1 MNKLPEKLTLL
12 RKYNQFSQTDVAQTL
27 NVPVTE
33 YMNWENGNCICRIDQ
48 LKILAEMFGVSVD
61 ALVDNSKTIVIPEE
75 ELMKSA
81 QIPSFSSAASEKTQ
95 QMTTL
100 AEAGTIQM
108 DTVKEEATQETKI
121 ISQQPLSSITE
132 KQPQEEETVEEEE
145 QEERP
150 VSHRKAEPT
159 ENGGKKKKNTL
170 IILGV
175 VAVLIVAIAGA
186 LLLLG
191 GSHSVALSKENRLAA
206 GDTWTMYVEQ
216 SGKINVRGELEGA
229 SSFTEGVQ
237 VSGYGSHAAALTST
251 GKVVDNM
258 YSSEVSSWK
267 KVDYI
272 AAGNNH
278 VVAVT
283 DEGNVLCAGS
293 EAACKVES
301 WTNIEK
307 VYAGN
312 EVTVGITNDGQ
323 VKVAGNGDALSSLS
337 SINDLALG
345 DSFAAWVKSDGTVS
359 VSMLSSGTVVDT
371 SSWVDVRNTAVGSDF
386 VLGLTSDGSILCE
399 SSDEEFKTQV
409 TGWKNIRYIAAG
421 NGTAVAIDRSGNM
434 YGAGDNS
441 YNQYVNQNQ
450 STGDENKEEE
460 QLEAP
465 KNITITE
472 STANVVIKWDTVEN
486 ADSYVVSISNIG
498 ELPESK
504 NNQTSLSAS
513 SFTDGETYSIT
524 ITAKPKS
531 SSKTK
536 ESSTT
541 MTYTYEAKKVQ
552 LTTPS
557 GITASTDAKGWTIQ
571 WGAVDHADYYEISLD
586 GSQPQRAN
594 TNSYV
599 YDSSQIISVGNHTIT
614 IKAFSVNSTYTE
626 SEEGSGVVQY
636 EPQLKTIPVMYI
648 QGESTYVD
656 SGNPTVDVYVGMD
669 YTYQDLD
676 SMAGGFATA
685 AKRTLKDP
693 TGTVHIY
700 DSTTS
705 IQIYLNEDAETVEQE
720 S

>member
-12 RKYNQFSQTDVAQTL
+12 RKYNQFSQTDVAGKL

-48 LKILAEMFGVSVD
+48 LKILAEMFGVSID
-61 ALVDNSKTIVIPEE
+61 ALLDNNKTIVIPEE

-81 QIPSFSSAASEKTQ
+81 QIPSFSSNASEKTQ
-95 QMTTL
+95 QMSTL

-108 DTVKEEATQETKI
+108 NTVADAAQETKVI
-121 ISQQPLSSITE
+121 TQQPLSSVAQAEPQE
-132 KQPQEEETVEEEE
+132 KTVDPEEEEVQEEE
-145 QEERP
+145 P
-150 VSHRKAEPT
+150 VSHRKAT
-159 ENGGKKKKNTL
+159 VRTDGGKKKNTL

-175 VAVLIVAIAGA
+175 IA
-186 LLLLG
+186 LLIIAAAAFLLLMG
-191 GSHSVALSKENRLAA
+191 GFHSVALSKENRLAA

-216 SGKINVRGELEGA
+216 NGKITVRGELEGA
-229 SSFTEGVQ
+229 SSFSEGVQ
-237 VSGYGSHAAALTST
+237 VSGYGSHAAALSDK
-251 GKVVDNM
+251 GKVTDNRF
-258 YSSEVSSWK
+258 SSEVSSWN

-272 AAGNNH
+272 AAGKNH
-278 VVAVT
+278 IVAVT
-283 DEGNVLCAGS
+283 DEGKVLCAGS
-293 EAACKVES
+293 EEACQVDS
-301 WTNIEK
+301 WNNIEK

-312 EVTVGITNDGQ
+312 ETTVGITNDGQ
-323 VKVAGNGDALSSLS
+323 IKVAGNGEFLSSVTGIS
-337 SINDLALG
+337 DISMSDNLA
-345 DSFAAWVKSDGTVS
+345 AYVRSDGTVA
-359 VSMLSSGTVVDT
+359 VSMLGSGNVLDT
-371 SSWVDVRNTAVGSDF
+371 SSWVDVRNTAVGSDY
-386 VLGLTSDGSILCE
+386 VIGLTTDGSILCE
-399 SSDEEFKTQV
+399 SADEEFKAEV
-409 TGWKNIRYIAAG
+409 TGWKNIRYLAASDR
-421 NGTAVAIDRSGNM
+421 TAVAIDRSGNM
-434 YGAGDNS
+434 HGAGDNS
-441 YNQYVNQNQ
+441 CNQYENQNKKD
-450 STGDENKEEE
+450 DENQEDE

-465 KNITITE
+465 KNITVTE

-486 ADSYVVSISNIG
+486 ADSYVVSISDIG
-498 ELPESK
+498 ELPETK
-504 NNQTSLSAS
+504 NNQASLSAS

-531 SSKTK
+531 SSKAK

-541 MTYTYEAKKVQ
+541 MEYTYAAKKVQ
-552 LTTPS
+552 LTTPT

-594 TNSYV
+594 TNSYI
-599 YDSSQIISVGNHTIT
+599 YDTSQIISVGNHTIT

-676 SMAGGFATA
+676 SMAGGFAA
-685 AKRTLKDP
+685 ASQRTLQDP

-700 DSTTS
+700 DTTTS
-705 IQIYLNEDAETVEQE
+705 IQIYLNEQE

>member
-12 RKYNQFSQTDVAQTL
+12 RKYNQFSQTDVAGKL

-48 LKILAEMFGVSVD
+48 LKILAEMFGVSID
-61 ALVDNSKTIVIPEE
+61 ALLDNNKTIVIPEE

-81 QIPSFSSAASEKTQ
+81 QIPSFSSNASEKTQ
-95 QMTTL
+95 QMSTL

-108 DTVKEEATQETKI
+108 NTVADAAQETKVI
-121 ISQQPLSSITE
+121 TQQPLSSVAQAEPQE
-132 KQPQEEETVEEEE
+132 KTVDPEEEEVQEEE
-145 QEERP
+145 P
-150 VSHRKAEPT
+150 VSHRKAT
-159 ENGGKKKKNTL
+159 VRTDGGKKKNTL

-175 VAVLIVAIAGA
+175 IA
-186 LLLLG
+186 LLIIAAAAFLLLMG
-191 GSHSVALSKENRLAA
+191 GFHSVALSKENRLAA

-216 SGKINVRGELEGA
+216 NGKITVRGELEGA
-229 SSFTEGVQ
+229 SSFSEGVQ
-237 VSGYGSHAAALTST
+237 VSGYGSHAAALSDK
-251 GKVVDNM
+251 GKVTDNRF
-258 YSSEVSSWK
+258 SSEVSSWN

-272 AAGNNH
+272 AAGKNH
-278 VVAVT
+278 IVAVT
-283 DEGNVLCAGS
+283 DEGKVLCAGS
-293 EAACKVES
+293 EEACQVSS
-301 WTNIEK
+301 WNNIEK

-312 EVTVGITNDGQ
+312 ETTVGITNDGQ
-323 VKVAGNGDALSSLS
+323 IKVAGNGEFLSSVTGIS
-337 SINDLALG
+337 DISMSDNLA
-345 DSFAAWVKSDGTVS
+345 AYVRSDGTVA
-359 VSMLSSGTVVDT
+359 VSMLGSGNVLDT
-371 SSWVDVRNTAVGSDF
+371 SSWVDVRNTAVGSDY
-386 VLGLTSDGSILCE
+386 VIGLTTDGSILCE
-399 SSDEEFKTQV
+399 SADEEFKAEV
-409 TGWKNIRYIAAG
+409 TGWKNIRYLAASDR
-421 NGTAVAIDRSGNM
+421 TAVAIDRSGNM
-434 YGAGDNS
+434 HGAGDNS
-441 YNQYVNQNQ
+441 CNQYENQNKKD
-450 STGDENKEEE
+450 DENQEDE

-465 KNITITE
+465 KNITVTE

-486 ADSYVVSISNIG
+486 ADSYVVSISDIG
-498 ELPESK
+498 ELPETK
-504 NNQTSLSAS
+504 NNQASLSAS

-524 ITAKPKS
+524 IKAKPKS
-531 SSKTK
+531 SSKAK

-541 MTYTYEAKKVQ
+541 MEYTYAAKKVQ
-552 LTTPS
+552 LTTPT

-594 TNSYV
+594 TNSYI
-599 YDSSQIISVGNHTIT
+599 YDTSQIISVGNHTIT

-676 SMAGGFATA
+676 SMAGGFAA
-685 AKRTLKDP
+685 ASQRTLQDP

-700 DSTTS
+700 DTTTS
-705 IQIYLNEDAETVEQE
+705 IQIYLNEQE

>member
-12 RKYNQFSQTDVAQTL
+12 RKYNQFSQTDVAGKL

-48 LKILAEMFGVSVD
+48 LKILAEMFGVSID
-61 ALVDNSKTIVIPEE
+61 ALLDNNKTIVIPEE

-81 QIPSFSSAASEKTQ
+81 QIPSFSSNASEKTQ
-95 QMTTL
+95 QMSTL

-108 DTVKEEATQETKI
+108 NTVADAAQETKVI
-121 ISQQPLSSITE
+121 TQQPLSSVAQAEPQE
-132 KQPQEEETVEEEE
+132 KTVDPEEEEVQEEE
-145 QEERP
+145 P
-150 VSHRKAEPT
+150 VSHRKAT
-159 ENGGKKKKNTL
+159 VRTDGGKKKNTL

-175 VAVLIVAIAGA
+175 IA
-186 LLLLG
+186 LLIIAAAAFLLLMG
-191 GSHSVALSKENRLAA
+191 GFHSVALSKENRLAA

-216 SGKINVRGELEGA
+216 NGKITVRGELEGA
-229 SSFTEGVQ
+229 SSFSEGVQ
-237 VSGYGSHAAALTST
+237 VSGYGSHAAALSDK
-251 GKVVDNM
+251 GKVTDNRF
-258 YSSEVSSWK
+258 SSEVSSWN

-272 AAGNNH
+272 AAGKNH
-278 VVAVT
+278 IVAVT
-283 DEGNVLCAGS
+283 DEGKVLCAGS
-293 EAACKVES
+293 EEACQVSS
-301 WTNIEK
+301 WNNIEK

-312 EVTVGITNDGQ
+312 ETTVGITNDGQ
-323 VKVAGNGDALSSLS
+323 IKVAGNGEFLSSVTGIS
-337 SINDLALG
+337 DISMSDNLA
-345 DSFAAWVKSDGTVS
+345 AYVRSDGTVA
-359 VSMLSSGTVVDT
+359 VSMLGSGNVLDT
-371 SSWVDVRNTAVGSDF
+371 SSWVDVRNTAVGSDY
-386 VLGLTSDGSILCE
+386 VIGLTTDGSILCE
-399 SSDEEFKTQV
+399 SADEEFKAEV
-409 TGWKNIRYIAAG
+409 TGWKNIRYLAASDR
-421 NGTAVAIDRSGNM
+421 TAVAIDRSGNM
-434 YGAGDNS
+434 HGAGDNS
-441 YNQYVNQNQ
+441 CNQYENQNKKD
-450 STGDENKEEE
+450 DENQEDE

-465 KNITITE
+465 KNITVTE

-486 ADSYVVSISNIG
+486 ADSYVVSISDIG
-498 ELPESK
+498 ELPETK
-504 NNQTSLSAS
+504 NNQASLSAS

-531 SSKTK
+531 SSKAK

-541 MTYTYEAKKVQ
+541 MEYTYAAKKVQ
-552 LTTPS
+552 LTTPT

-594 TNSYV
+594 TNSYI
-599 YDSSQIISVGNHTIT
+599 YDTSQIISVGNHTIT

-676 SMAGGFATA
+676 SMAGGFAA
-685 AKRTLKDP
+685 ASQRTLQDP

-700 DSTTS
+700 DTTTS
-705 IQIYLNEDAETVEQE
+705 IQIYLNEQE

>member
-12 RKYNQFSQTDVAQTL
+12 RKYNQFSQTDVAGKL

-48 LKILAEMFGVSVD
+48 LKILAEMFGVSID
-61 ALVDNSKTIVIPEE
+61 ALLDNNKTIVIPEE

-81 QIPSFSSAASEKTQ
+81 QIPSFSSNASEKTQ
-95 QMTTL
+95 QMSTL

-108 DTVKEEATQETKI
+108 NTVADAAQETKVI
-121 ISQQPLSSITE
+121 TQQPLSSVAQAEPQE
-132 KQPQEEETVEEEE
+132 KTVDPEEEEVQEEE
-145 QEERP
+145 P
-150 VSHRKAEPT
+150 VSHRKST
-159 ENGGKKKKNTL
+159 VRTDGGKKKNTL

-175 VAVLIVAIAGA
+175 IA
-186 LLLLG
+186 LLIIAAAAFLLLMG
-191 GSHSVALSKENRLAA
+191 GFHSVALSKENRLAA

-216 SGKINVRGELEGA
+216 NGKITVRGELEGA
-229 SSFTEGVQ
+229 SSFSEGVQ
-237 VSGYGSHAAALTST
+237 VSGYGSHAAALSDK
-251 GKVVDNM
+251 GKVTDNRF
-258 YSSEVSSWK
+258 SSEVSSWN

-272 AAGNNH
+272 AAGKNH
-278 VVAVT
+278 IVAVT
-283 DEGNVLCAGS
+283 DEGKVLCAGS
-293 EAACKVES
+293 EEACQVSS
-301 WTNIEK
+301 WNNIEK

-312 EVTVGITNDGQ
+312 ETTVGITNDGQ
-323 VKVAGNGDALSSLS
+323 IKVAGNGEFLSSVTGIS
-337 SINDLALG
+337 DISMSDNLA
-345 DSFAAWVKSDGTVS
+345 AYVRSDGTVA
-359 VSMLSSGTVVDT
+359 VSMLGSGNVLDT
-371 SSWVDVRNTAVGSDF
+371 SSWVDVRNTAVGSDY
-386 VLGLTSDGSILCE
+386 VIGLTTDGSILCE
-399 SSDEEFKTQV
+399 SADEEFKAEV
-409 TGWKNIRYIAAG
+409 TGWKNIRYLAASDR
-421 NGTAVAIDRSGNM
+421 TAVAIDRSGNM
-434 YGAGDNS
+434 HGAGDNS
-441 YNQYVNQNQ
+441 CNQYENQNKKD
-450 STGDENKEEE
+450 DENQEDE

-465 KNITITE
+465 KNITVTE

-486 ADSYVVSISNIG
+486 ADSYVVSISDIG
-498 ELPESK
+498 ELPETK
-504 NNQTSLSAS
+504 NNQASLSAS

-524 ITAKPKS
+524 IIAKPKS
-531 SSKTK
+531 SSKAK

-541 MTYTYEAKKVQ
+541 MEYTYAAKKVQ
-552 LTTPS
+552 LTTPT

-594 TNSYV
+594 TNSYI
-599 YDSSQIISVGNHTIT
+599 YDTSQIISVGNHTIT

-676 SMAGGFATA
+676 SMAGGFAA
-685 AKRTLKDP
+685 ASQRTLQDP

-700 DSTTS
+700 DTTTS
-705 IQIYLNEDAETVEQE
+705 IQIYLNEQE

>member
-12 RKYNQFSQTDVAQTL
+12 RKYNQFSQTDVAGKL

-48 LKILAEMFGVSVD
+48 LKILAEMFGVSID
-61 ALVDNSKTIVIPEE
+61 ALLDNNKTIVIPEE

-81 QIPSFSSAASEKTQ
+81 QIPSFSSNASEKTQ
-95 QMTTL
+95 QMSTL

-108 DTVKEEATQETKI
+108 NTVADAAQETKVI
-121 ISQQPLSSITE
+121 TQQPLSSVAQAEPQE
-132 KQPQEEETVEEEE
+132 KTVDPEEEEVQEEE
-145 QEERP
+145 P
-150 VSHRKAEPT
+150 VSHRKST
-159 ENGGKKKKNTL
+159 VRTDGGKKKNTL

-175 VAVLIVAIAGA
+175 IALLIIVAAA
-186 LLLLG
+186 FLLLMG
-191 GSHSVALSKENRLAA
+191 GFHSVALSKENRLAA

-216 SGKINVRGELEGA
+216 NGKITVRGELEGA
-229 SSFTEGVQ
+229 SSFSEGVQ
-237 VSGYGSHAAALTST
+237 VSGYGSHAAALSDK
-251 GKVVDNM
+251 GKVTDNRF
-258 YSSEVSSWK
+258 SSEVSSWN

-272 AAGNNH
+272 AAGKNH
-278 VVAVT
+278 IVAVT
-283 DEGNVLCAGS
+283 DEGKVLCAGS
-293 EAACKVES
+293 EEACQVSS
-301 WTNIEK
+301 WNNIEK

-312 EVTVGITNDGQ
+312 ETTVGITNDGQ
-323 VKVAGNGDALSSLS
+323 IKVAGNGEFLSSVTGIS
-337 SINDLALG
+337 DISMSDNLA
-345 DSFAAWVKSDGTVS
+345 AYVRSDGTVA
-359 VSMLSSGTVVDT
+359 VSMLGSGNVLDT
-371 SSWVDVRNTAVGSDF
+371 SSWVDVRNTAVGSDY
-386 VLGLTSDGSILCE
+386 VIGLTTDGSILCE
-399 SSDEEFKTQV
+399 SADEEFKAEV
-409 TGWKNIRYIAAG
+409 TGWKNIRYLAASDR
-421 NGTAVAIDRSGNM
+421 TAVAIDRSGNM
-434 YGAGDNS
+434 HGAGDNS
-441 YNQYVNQNQ
+441 CNQYENQNKKD
-450 STGDENKEEE
+450 DENQEDE

-465 KNITITE
+465 KNITVTE

-486 ADSYVVSISNIG
+486 ADSYVVSISDIG
-498 ELPESK
+498 ELPETK
-504 NNQTSLSAS
+504 NNQASLSAS

-531 SSKTK
+531 SSKAK

-541 MTYTYEAKKVQ
+541 MEYTYAAKKVQ
-552 LTTPS
+552 LTTPT

-594 TNSYV
+594 TNSYI
-599 YDSSQIISVGNHTIT
+599 YDTSQIISVGNHTIT

-676 SMAGGFATA
+676 SMAGGFAA
-685 AKRTLKDP
+685 ASQRTLQDP

-700 DSTTS
+700 DTTTS
-705 IQIYLNEDAETVEQE
+705 IQIYLNEQE

>member
-12 RKYNQFSQTDVAQTL
+12 RKYNQFSQTDVAGKL

-48 LKILAEMFGVSVD
+48 LKILAEMFGVSID
-61 ALVDNSKTIVIPEE
+61 ALLDNNKTIVIPEE

-81 QIPSFSSAASEKTQ
+81 QIPSFSSNASEKTQ
-95 QMTTL
+95 QMSTL

-108 DTVKEEATQETKI
+108 NTVADAAQETKVI
-121 ISQQPLSSITE
+121 TQQPLSSVAQAEPQE
-132 KQPQEEETVEEEE
+132 KTVDPEEEEVQEEE
-145 QEERP
+145 P
-150 VSHRKAEPT
+150 VSHRKAT
-159 ENGGKKKKNTL
+159 VRTDGGKKKNTL

-175 VAVLIVAIAGA
+175 IA
-186 LLLLG
+186 LLIIAAAAFLLLMG
-191 GSHSVALSKENRLAA
+191 GFHSVALSKENRLAA

-216 SGKINVRGELEGA
+216 NGKITVRGELEGA
-229 SSFTEGVQ
+229 SSFSEGVQ
-237 VSGYGSHAAALTST
+237 VSGYGSHAAALSDK
-251 GKVVDNM
+251 GKVTDNRF
-258 YSSEVSSWK
+258 SSEVSSWN

-272 AAGNNH
+272 AAGKNH
-278 VVAVT
+278 IVAVT
-283 DEGNVLCAGS
+283 DEGKVLCSGS
-293 EAACKVES
+293 EEACQVGS
-301 WTNIEK
+301 WNNIEK

-312 EVTVGITNDGQ
+312 ETTVGITNDGQ
-323 VKVAGNGDALSSLS
+323 IKVAGNGEFLSSVTGIS
-337 SINDLALG
+337 DISMSDNLA
-345 DSFAAWVKSDGTVS
+345 AYVRSDGTVA
-359 VSMLSSGTVVDT
+359 VSMLGSGNVLDT
-371 SSWVDVRNTAVGSDF
+371 SSWVDVRNTAVGSDY
-386 VLGLTSDGSILCE
+386 VIGLTTDGSILCE
-399 SSDEEFKTQV
+399 SADEEFKAEV
-409 TGWKNIRYIAAG
+409 TGWKNIRYLAASDR
-421 NGTAVAIDRSGNM
+421 TAVAIDRSGNM
-434 YGAGDNS
+434 HGAGDNS
-441 YNQYVNQNQ
+441 CNQYENQNKKD
-450 STGDENKEEE
+450 DENQEDE

-465 KNITITE
+465 KNITVTE

-486 ADSYVVSISNIG
+486 ADSYVVSISDIG
-498 ELPESK
+498 ELPETK
-504 NNQTSLSAS
+504 NNQASLSAS

-531 SSKTK
+531 SSKAK

-541 MTYTYEAKKVQ
+541 MEYTYAAKKVQ
-552 LTTPS
+552 LTTPT

-594 TNSYV
+594 TNSYI
-599 YDSSQIISVGNHTIT
+599 YDTSQIISVGNHTIT

-676 SMAGGFATA
+676 SMAGGFAA
-685 AKRTLKDP
+685 ASQRTLQDP

-700 DSTTS
+700 DTTTS
-705 IQIYLNEDAETVEQE
+705 IQIYLNEQE

>member
-12 RKYNQFSQTDVAQTL
+12 RKYNQFSQTDVAGKL

-48 LKILAEMFGVSVD
+48 LKILAEMFGVSID
-61 ALVDNSKTIVIPEE
+61 ALLDNNKTIVIPEE

-81 QIPSFSSAASEKTQ
+81 QIPSFSSNASEKTQ
-95 QMTTL
+95 QMSTL

-108 DTVKEEATQETKI
+108 NTVADAAQETKVI
-121 ISQQPLSSITE
+121 TQQPLSSVAQAEPQE
-132 KQPQEEETVEEEE
+132 KTVDPEEEEVQEEE
-145 QEERP
+145 P
-150 VSHRKAEPT
+150 VSHRKST
-159 ENGGKKKKNTL
+159 VRTDGGKKKNTL

-175 VAVLIVAIAGA
+175 IA
-186 LLLLG
+186 LLIIAAAAFLLLMG
-191 GSHSVALSKENRLAA
+191 GFHSVALSKENRLAA

-216 SGKINVRGELEGA
+216 NGKITVRGELEGA
-229 SSFTEGVQ
+229 SSFSEGVQ
-237 VSGYGSHAAALTST
+237 VSGYGSHAAALSDK
-251 GKVVDNM
+251 GKVTDNRF
-258 YSSEVSSWK
+258 SSEVSSWN

-272 AAGNNH
+272 AAGKNH
-278 VVAVT
+278 IVAVT
-283 DEGNVLCAGS
+283 DEGKVLCAGS
-293 EAACKVES
+293 EEACQVGS
-301 WTNIEK
+301 WNNIEK

-312 EVTVGITNDGQ
+312 ETTVGITNDGQ
-323 VKVAGNGDALSSLS
+323 IKVAGNGEFLSSVTGIS
-337 SINDLALG
+337 DISMSDNLA
-345 DSFAAWVKSDGTVS
+345 AYVRSDGTVA
-359 VSMLSSGTVVDT
+359 VSMLGSVNVLDT
-371 SSWVDVRNTAVGSDF
+371 SSWVDVRNTAVGSDY
-386 VLGLTSDGSILCE
+386 VIGLTTDGSILCE
-399 SSDEEFKTQV
+399 SADEEFKAEV
-409 TGWKNIRYIAAG
+409 TGWKNIRYLAASDR
-421 NGTAVAIDRSGNM
+421 TAVAIDRSGNM
-434 YGAGDNS
+434 HGAGDNS
-441 YNQYVNQNQ
+441 CNQYENQNKKD
-450 STGDENKEEE
+450 DENQEDE

-465 KNITITE
+465 KNITVTE

-486 ADSYVVSISNIG
+486 ADSYVVSISDIG
-498 ELPESK
+498 ELPETK
-504 NNQTSLSAS
+504 NNQASLSAS

-531 SSKTK
+531 SSKAK

-541 MTYTYEAKKVQ
+541 MEYTYAAKKVQ
-552 LTTPS
+552 LTTPT

-594 TNSYV
+594 TNSYI
-599 YDSSQIISVGNHTIT
+599 YDTSQIISVGNHTIT

-676 SMAGGFATA
+676 SMAGGFAA
-685 AKRTLKDP
+685 ASQRTLQDP

-700 DSTTS
+700 DTTTS
-705 IQIYLNEDAETVEQE
+705 IQIYLNEQE

>member
-12 RKYNQFSQTDVAQTL
+12 RKYNQFSQTDVAGKL

-48 LKILAEMFGVSVD
+48 LKILAEMFGVSID
-61 ALVDNSKTIVIPEE
+61 ALLDNNKTIVIPEE

-81 QIPSFSSAASEKTQ
+81 QIPSFSSNASEKTQ
-95 QMTTL
+95 QMSTL

-108 DTVKEEATQETKI
+108 NTVADAAQETKVI
-121 ISQQPLSSITE
+121 TQQPLSSVAQAEPQE
-132 KQPQEEETVEEEE
+132 KTVDPEEEEVQEEE
-145 QEERP
+145 P
-150 VSHRKAEPT
+150 VSHRKAT
-159 ENGGKKKKNTL
+159 VRTDRGKKKNTL

-175 VAVLIVAIAGA
+175 IA
-186 LLLLG
+186 LLIIAAAAFLLLMG
-191 GSHSVALSKENRLAA
+191 GFHSVALSKENRLAA

-216 SGKINVRGELEGA
+216 NGKITVRGELEGA
-229 SSFTEGVQ
+229 SSFSEGVQ
-237 VSGYGSHAAALTST
+237 VSGYGSHAAALSDK
-251 GKVVDNM
+251 GKVTDNRF
-258 YSSEVSSWK
+258 SSEVSSWN

-272 AAGNNH
+272 AAGKNH
-278 VVAVT
+278 IVAVT
-283 DEGNVLCAGS
+283 DEGKVLCAGS
-293 EAACKVES
+293 EEACQVGS
-301 WTNIEK
+301 WNNIEK

-312 EVTVGITNDGQ
+312 ETTVGITNDGQ
-323 VKVAGNGDALSSLS
+323 IKVAGNGEFLSSVTGIS
-337 SINDLALG
+337 DISMSDNLA
-345 DSFAAWVKSDGTVS
+345 AYVRSDGTVA
-359 VSMLSSGTVVDT
+359 VSMLGSGNVLDT
-371 SSWVDVRNTAVGSDF
+371 SSWVDVRNTAVGSDY
-386 VLGLTSDGSILCE
+386 VIGLTTDGSILCE
-399 SSDEEFKTQV
+399 SADEEFKAKV
-409 TGWKNIRYIAAG
+409 TGWKNIRYLAASDR
-421 NGTAVAIDRSGNM
+421 TAVAIDRSGNM
-434 YGAGDNS
+434 HGAGDNS
-441 YNQYVNQNQ
+441 CNQYENQNKKD
-450 STGDENKEEE
+450 DENQEDE

-465 KNITITE
+465 KNITVTE

-486 ADSYVVSISNIG
+486 ADSYVVSISDIG
-498 ELPESK
+498 ELPETK
-504 NNQTSLSAS
+504 NNQASLSAS

-531 SSKTK
+531 SSKAK

-541 MTYTYEAKKVQ
+541 MEYTYAAKKVQ
-552 LTTPS
+552 LTTPT

-594 TNSYV
+594 TNSYI
-599 YDSSQIISVGNHTIT
+599 YDTSQIISVGNHTIT

-676 SMAGGFATA
+676 SMAGGFAA
-685 AKRTLKDP
+685 ASQRTLQDP

-700 DSTTS
+700 DTTTS
-705 IQIYLNEDAETVEQE
+705 IQIYLNEQE

>member
-12 RKYNQFSQTDVAQTL
+12 RKYNQFSQTDVAGKL

-48 LKILAEMFGVSVD
+48 LKILAEMFGVSID
-61 ALVDNSKTIVIPEE
+61 ALLDNNKTIVIPEE

-81 QIPSFSSAASEKTQ
+81 QIPSFSSNASEKTQ
-95 QMTTL
+95 QMSTL

-108 DTVKEEATQETKI
+108 NTVADAAQETKVI
-121 ISQQPLSSITE
+121 TQQPLSSVAQAEPQE
-132 KQPQEEETVEEEE
+132 KTVDPEEEEVQEEE
-145 QEERP
+145 P
-150 VSHRKAEPT
+150 VSHRKAT
-159 ENGGKKKKNTL
+159 VRTDGGKKKNTL

-175 VAVLIVAIAGA
+175 IA
-186 LLLLG
+186 LLIIAAAAFLLLMG
-191 GSHSVALSKENRLAA
+191 GFHSVALSKENRLAA

-216 SGKINVRGELEGA
+216 NGKITVRGELEGA
-229 SSFTEGVQ
+229 SSFSEGVQ
-237 VSGYGSHAAALTST
+237 VSGYGSHAAALSDK
-251 GKVVDNM
+251 GKVTDNRF
-258 YSSEVSSWK
+258 SSEVSSWN

-272 AAGNNH
+272 AAGKNH
-278 VVAVT
+278 IVAVT
-283 DEGNVLCAGS
+283 DEGKVLCAGS
-293 EAACKVES
+293 EEACQVGS
-301 WTNIEK
+301 WNNIEK

-312 EVTVGITNDGQ
+312 ETTVGITNDGQ
-323 VKVAGNGDALSSLS
+323 IKVAGNGEFLSSVTGIS
-337 SINDLALG
+337 DISMSDNLA
-345 DSFAAWVKSDGTVS
+345 AYVRSDGTVA
-359 VSMLSSGTVVDT
+359 VSMLGSGNVLDT
-371 SSWVDVRNTAVGSDF
+371 SSWVDVRNTAVGSDY
-386 VLGLTSDGSILCE
+386 VIGLTTDGSILCE
-399 SSDEEFKTQV
+399 SADEEFKAEV
-409 TGWKNIRYIAAG
+409 TGWKNIRYLAASDR
-421 NGTAVAIDRSGNM
+421 TAVAIDRSGNM
-434 YGAGDNS
+434 HGAGDNS
-441 YNQYVNQNQ
+441 CNQYENQNKKD
-450 STGDENKEEE
+450 DENQEDE

-465 KNITITE
+465 KNITVTE

-486 ADSYVVSISNIG
+486 ADSYVVSISDIG
-498 ELPESK
+498 ELPETK
-504 NNQTSLSAS
+504 NNQASLSAS

-524 ITAKPKS
+524 IKAKPKS
-531 SSKTK
+531 SSKAK

-541 MTYTYEAKKVQ
+541 MEYTYAAKKVQ
-552 LTTPS
+552 LTTPT

-594 TNSYV
+594 TNSYI
-599 YDSSQIISVGNHTIT
+599 YDTSQIISVGNHTIT

-676 SMAGGFATA
+676 SMAGGFAA
-685 AKRTLKDP
+685 ASQRTLQDP

-700 DSTTS
+700 DTTTS
-705 IQIYLNEDAETVEQE
+705 IQIYLNEQE

>member
-12 RKYNQFSQTDVAQTL
+12 RKYNQFSQTDVAGKL

-48 LKILAEMFGVSVD
+48 LKILAEMFGVSID
-61 ALVDNSKTIVIPEE
+61 ALLDNNKTIVIPEE

-81 QIPSFSSAASEKTQ
+81 QIPSFSSNASEKTQ
-95 QMTTL
+95 QMSTL

-108 DTVKEEATQETKI
+108 NTVADAAQETKVI
-121 ISQQPLSSITE
+121 TQQPLSSVAQAEPQE
-132 KQPQEEETVEEEE
+132 KTVDPEEEEVQEEE
-145 QEERP
+145 P
-150 VSHRKAEPT
+150 VSHRKST
-159 ENGGKKKKNTL
+159 VRTDGGKKKNTL

-175 VAVLIVAIAGA
+175 IA
-186 LLLLG
+186 LLIIAAAAFLLLMG
-191 GSHSVALSKENRLAA
+191 GFHSVALSKENRLAA

-216 SGKINVRGELEGA
+216 NGKITVRGELEGA
-229 SSFTEGVQ
+229 SSFSEGVQ
-237 VSGYGSHAAALTST
+237 VSGYGSHAAALSDK
-251 GKVVDNM
+251 GKVTDNRF
-258 YSSEVSSWK
+258 SSEVSSWN

-272 AAGNNH
+272 AAGKNH
-278 VVAVT
+278 IVAVT
-283 DEGNVLCAGS
+283 DEGKVLCAGS
-293 EAACKVES
+293 EEACQVSS
-301 WTNIEK
+301 WNNIEK

-312 EVTVGITNDGQ
+312 ETTVGITNDGQ
-323 VKVAGNGDALSSLS
+323 IKVAGNGEFLSSVTGIS
-337 SINDLALG
+337 DISMSDNLA
-345 DSFAAWVKSDGTVS
+345 AYVRSDGTVA
-359 VSMLSSGTVVDT
+359 VSMLGSGNVLDT
-371 SSWVDVRNTAVGSDF
+371 SSWVDVRNTAVGSDY
-386 VLGLTSDGSILCE
+386 VIGLTTDGSILCE
-399 SSDEEFKTQV
+399 SADEEFKAEV
-409 TGWKNIRYIAAG
+409 TSWKNIRYLAASDR
-421 NGTAVAIDRSGNM
+421 TAVAIDRSGNM
-434 YGAGDNS
+434 HGAGDNS
-441 YNQYVNQNQ
+441 CNQYENQNKKD
-450 STGDENKEEE
+450 DENQEDE

-465 KNITITE
+465 KNITVTE

-486 ADSYVVSISNIG
+486 ADSYVVSISDIG
-498 ELPESK
+498 ELPETK
-504 NNQTSLSAS
+504 NNQASLSAS

-531 SSKTK
+531 SSKAK

-541 MTYTYEAKKVQ
+541 MEYTYAAKKVQ
-552 LTTPS
+552 LTTPT

-594 TNSYV
+594 TNSYI
-599 YDSSQIISVGNHTIT
+599 YDTSQIISVGNHTIT

-676 SMAGGFATA
+676 SMAGGFAA
-685 AKRTLKDP
+685 ASQRTLQDP

-700 DSTTS
+700 DTTTS
-705 IQIYLNEDAETVEQE
+705 IQIYLNEQE

>member
-12 RKYNQFSQTDVAQTL
+12 RKYNQFSQTDVAGKL

-48 LKILAEMFGVSVD
+48 LKILAEMFGVSID
-61 ALVDNSKTIVIPEE
+61 ALLDNNKTIVIPEE

-81 QIPSFSSAASEKTQ
+81 QIPSFSSNASEKTQ
-95 QMTTL
+95 QMSTL

-108 DTVKEEATQETKI
+108 NTVADAAQETKVI
-121 ISQQPLSSITE
+121 TQQPLSSVAQAEPQE
-132 KQPQEEETVEEEE
+132 KTVDPEEEEVQEEE
-145 QEERP
+145 P
-150 VSHRKAEPT
+150 VSHRKST
-159 ENGGKKKKNTL
+159 VRTDGGKKKNTL

-175 VAVLIVAIAGA
+175 IA
-186 LLLLG
+186 LLIIAAAAFLLLMG
-191 GSHSVALSKENRLAA
+191 GFHSVALSKENRLAA

-216 SGKINVRGELEGA
+216 NGKITVRGELEGA
-229 SSFTEGVQ
+229 SSFSEGVQ
-237 VSGYGSHAAALTST
+237 VSGYGSHAAALSDK
-251 GKVVDNM
+251 GKVTDNRF
-258 YSSEVSSWK
+258 SSEVSSWN

-272 AAGNNH
+272 AAGKNH
-278 VVAVT
+278 IVAVT
-283 DEGNVLCAGS
+283 DEGKVLCAGS
-293 EAACKVES
+293 EEACQVGP
-301 WTNIEK
+301 WNNIEK

-312 EVTVGITNDGQ
+312 ETTVGITNDGQ
-323 VKVAGNGDALSSLS
+323 IKVAGNGEFLSSVTGIS
-337 SINDLALG
+337 DISMSDNLA
-345 DSFAAWVKSDGTVS
+345 AYVRSDGTVA
-359 VSMLSSGTVVDT
+359 VSMLGSGNVLDT
-371 SSWVDVRNTAVGSDF
+371 SSWVDVRNTAVGSDY
-386 VLGLTSDGSILCE
+386 VIGLTTDGSILCE
-399 SSDEEFKTQV
+399 SADEEFKAEV
-409 TGWKNIRYIAAG
+409 TGWKNIRYLAASDR
-421 NGTAVAIDRSGNM
+421 TAVAIDRSGNM
-434 YGAGDNS
+434 HGAGDNS
-441 YNQYVNQNQ
+441 CNQYENQNKKD
-450 STGDENKEEE
+450 DENQEDE

-465 KNITITE
+465 KNITVTE

-486 ADSYVVSISNIG
+486 ADSYVVSISDIG
-498 ELPESK
+498 ELPETK
-504 NNQTSLSAS
+504 NNQASLSAS

-531 SSKTK
+531 SSKAK

-541 MTYTYEAKKVQ
+541 MEYTYAAKKVQ
-552 LTTPS
+552 LTTPT

-594 TNSYV
+594 TNSYI
-599 YDSSQIISVGNHTIT
+599 YDTSQIISVGNHTIT

-676 SMAGGFATA
+676 SMAGGFAA
-685 AKRTLKDP
+685 ASQRTLQDP

-700 DSTTS
+700 DTTTS
-705 IQIYLNEDAETVEQE
+705 IQIYLNEQE

>member
-12 RKYNQFSQTDVAQTL
+12 RKYNQFSQTDVAGKL

-33 YMNWENGNCICRIDQ
+33 YMNWENVNCICRIDQ
-48 LKILAEMFGVSVD
+48 LKILAEMFGVSID
-61 ALVDNSKTIVIPEE
+61 ALLDNNKTIVIPEE

-81 QIPSFSSAASEKTQ
+81 QIPSFSSNASEKTQ
-95 QMTTL
+95 QMSTL

-108 DTVKEEATQETKI
+108 NTVADAAQETKVI
-121 ISQQPLSSITE
+121 TQQPLSSVAQAEPQE
-132 KQPQEEETVEEEE
+132 KTVDPEEEEVQEEE
-145 QEERP
+145 P
-150 VSHRKAEPT
+150 VSHRKST
-159 ENGGKKKKNTL
+159 VRTDGGKKKNTL

-175 VAVLIVAIAGA
+175 IA
-186 LLLLG
+186 LLIIAAAAFLLLMG
-191 GSHSVALSKENRLAA
+191 GFHSVALSKENRLAA

-216 SGKINVRGELEGA
+216 NGKITVRGELEGA
-229 SSFTEGVQ
+229 SSFSEGVQ
-237 VSGYGSHAAALTST
+237 VSGYGSHAAALSDK
-251 GKVVDNM
+251 GKVTDNRF
-258 YSSEVSSWK
+258 SSEVSSWN

-272 AAGNNH
+272 AAGKNH
-278 VVAVT
+278 IVAVT
-283 DEGNVLCAGS
+283 DEGKVLCAGS
-293 EAACKVES
+293 EEACQVSS
-301 WTNIEK
+301 WNNIEK

-312 EVTVGITNDGQ
+312 ETTVGITNDGQ
-323 VKVAGNGDALSSLS
+323 IKVAGNGEFLSSVTGIS
-337 SINDLALG
+337 DISMSDNLA
-345 DSFAAWVKSDGTVS
+345 AYVRSDGTVA
-359 VSMLSSGTVVDT
+359 VSMLGSGNVLDT
-371 SSWVDVRNTAVGSDF
+371 SSWVDVRNTAVGSDY
-386 VLGLTSDGSILCE
+386 VIGLTTDGSILCE
-399 SSDEEFKTQV
+399 SADEEFKAEV
-409 TGWKNIRYIAAG
+409 TGWKNIRYLAASDR
-421 NGTAVAIDRSGNM
+421 TAVAIDRSGNM
-434 YGAGDNS
+434 HGAGDNS
-441 YNQYVNQNQ
+441 CNQYENQNKKD
-450 STGDENKEEE
+450 DENQEDE

-465 KNITITE
+465 KNITVTE

-486 ADSYVVSISNIG
+486 ADSYVVSISDIG
-498 ELPESK
+498 ELPETK
-504 NNQTSLSAS
+504 NNQASLSAS

-531 SSKTK
+531 SSKAK

-541 MTYTYEAKKVQ
+541 MEYTYAAKKVQ
-552 LTTPS
+552 LTTPT

-594 TNSYV
+594 TNSYI
-599 YDSSQIISVGNHTIT
+599 YDTSQIISVGNHTIT

-676 SMAGGFATA
+676 SMAGGFAA
-685 AKRTLKDP
+685 ASQRTLQDP

-700 DSTTS
+700 DTTTS
-705 IQIYLNEDAETVEQE
+705 IQIYLNEQE

>member
-27 NVPVTE
+27 HVPVTE

-48 LKILAEMFGVSVD
+48 LKILAEMFGVSID
-61 ALVDNSKTIVIPEE
+61 ALLDNNKTIVIPEE

-81 QIPSFSSAASEKTQ
+81 QIPSFSSNASEKTQ
-95 QMTTL
+95 QMSTL

-108 DTVKEEATQETKI
+108 NTVADAAQETKVI
-121 ISQQPLSSITE
+121 TQQPLSSVAQAEPQE
-132 KQPQEEETVEEEE
+132 KTVDPEEEEVQEEE
-145 QEERP
+145 P
-150 VSHRKAEPT
+150 VSHRKST
-159 ENGGKKKKNTL
+159 VRTDGGKKKNTL

-175 VAVLIVAIAGA
+175 IA
-186 LLLLG
+186 LLIIAAAAFLLLMG
-191 GSHSVALSKENRLAA
+191 GFHSVALSKENRLAA

-216 SGKINVRGELEGA
+216 NGKITVRGELEGA
-229 SSFTEGVQ
+229 SSFSEGVQ
-237 VSGYGSHAAALTST
+237 VSGYGSHAAALSDK
-251 GKVVDNM
+251 GKVTDNRF
-258 YSSEVSSWK
+258 SSEVSSWN

-272 AAGNNH
+272 AAGKNH
-278 VVAVT
+278 IVAVT
-283 DEGNVLCAGS
+283 DEGKVLCAGS
-293 EAACKVES
+293 EEACQVSS
-301 WTNIEK
+301 WNNIEK

-312 EVTVGITNDGQ
+312 ETTVGITNDGQ
-323 VKVAGNGDALSSLS
+323 IKVAGNGEFLSSVTGIS
-337 SINDLALG
+337 DISMSDNLA
-345 DSFAAWVKSDGTVS
+345 AYVRSDGTVA
-359 VSMLSSGTVVDT
+359 VSMLGSGNVLDT
-371 SSWVDVRNTAVGSDF
+371 SSWVDVRNTAVGSDY
-386 VLGLTSDGSILCE
+386 VIGLTTDGSILCE
-399 SSDEEFKTQV
+399 SADEEFKAEV
-409 TGWKNIRYIAAG
+409 TGWKNIRYLAASDR
-421 NGTAVAIDRSGNM
+421 TAVAIDRSGNM
-434 YGAGDNS
+434 HGAGDNS
-441 YNQYVNQNQ
+441 CNQYENQNKKD
-450 STGDENKEEE
+450 DENQEDE

-465 KNITITE
+465 KNITVTE

-486 ADSYVVSISNIG
+486 ADSYVVSISDIG
-498 ELPESK
+498 ELPETK
-504 NNQTSLSAS
+504 NNQASLSAS

-531 SSKTK
+531 SSKAK

-541 MTYTYEAKKVQ
+541 MEYTYAAKKVQ
-552 LTTPS
+552 LTTPT

-594 TNSYV
+594 TNSYI
-599 YDSSQIISVGNHTIT
+599 YDTSQIISVGNHTIT

-676 SMAGGFATA
+676 SMAGGFAA
-685 AKRTLKDP
+685 ASQRTLQDP

-700 DSTTS
+700 DTTTS
-705 IQIYLNEDAETVEQE
+705 IQIYLNEQE

>member
-12 RKYNQFSQTDVAQTL
+12 RKYNQFSQTDVAGKL

-48 LKILAEMFGVSVD
+48 LKILADMFGVSID
-61 ALVDNSKTIVIPEE
+61 ALLDNNKTIVIPEE

-81 QIPSFSSAASEKTQ
+81 QIPSFSSNASEKTQ
-95 QMTTL
+95 QMSTL

-108 DTVKEEATQETKI
+108 NTVADAAQETKVI
-121 ISQQPLSSITE
+121 TQQPLSSVAQAEPQE
-132 KQPQEEETVEEEE
+132 KTVDPEEEEVQEEE
-145 QEERP
+145 P
-150 VSHRKAEPT
+150 VSHRKST
-159 ENGGKKKKNTL
+159 VRTDGGKKKNTL

-175 VAVLIVAIAGA
+175 IA
-186 LLLLG
+186 LLIIAAAAFLLLMG
-191 GSHSVALSKENRLAA
+191 GFHSVALSKENRLAA

-216 SGKINVRGELEGA
+216 NGKITVRGELEGA
-229 SSFTEGVQ
+229 SSFSEGVQ
-237 VSGYGSHAAALTST
+237 VSGYGSHAAALSDK
-251 GKVVDNM
+251 GKVTDNRF
-258 YSSEVSSWK
+258 SSEVSSWN

-272 AAGNNH
+272 AAGKNH
-278 VVAVT
+278 IVAVT
-283 DEGNVLCAGS
+283 DEGKVLCAGS
-293 EAACKVES
+293 EEACQVSS
-301 WTNIEK
+301 WNNIEK

-312 EVTVGITNDGQ
+312 ETTVGITNDGQ
-323 VKVAGNGDALSSLS
+323 IKVAGNGEFLSSVTGIS
-337 SINDLALG
+337 DISMSDNLA
-345 DSFAAWVKSDGTVS
+345 AYVRSDGTVA
-359 VSMLSSGTVVDT
+359 VSMLGSGNVLDT
-371 SSWVDVRNTAVGSDF
+371 SSWVDVRNTAVGSDY
-386 VLGLTSDGSILCE
+386 VIGLTTDGSILCE
-399 SSDEEFKTQV
+399 SADEEFKAEV
-409 TGWKNIRYIAAG
+409 TGWKNIRYLAASDR
-421 NGTAVAIDRSGNM
+421 TAVAIDRSGNM
-434 YGAGDNS
+434 HGAGDNS
-441 YNQYVNQNQ
+441 CNQYENQNKKD
-450 STGDENKEEE
+450 DENQEDE

-465 KNITITE
+465 KNITVTE

-486 ADSYVVSISNIG
+486 ADSYVVSISDIG
-498 ELPESK
+498 ELPETK
-504 NNQTSLSAS
+504 NNQASLSAS

-531 SSKTK
+531 SSKAK

-541 MTYTYEAKKVQ
+541 MEYTYAAKKVQ
-552 LTTPS
+552 LTTPT

-594 TNSYV
+594 TNSYI
-599 YDSSQIISVGNHTIT
+599 YDTSQIISVGNHTIT

-676 SMAGGFATA
+676 SMAGGFAA
-685 AKRTLKDP
+685 ASQRTLQDP

-700 DSTTS
+700 DTTTS
-705 IQIYLNEDAETVEQE
+705 IQIYLNEQE

>member
-12 RKYNQFSQTDVAQTL
+12 RKYNQFSQTDVAGKL

-48 LKILAEMFGVSVD
+48 LKILAEMFGVSID
-61 ALVDNSKTIVIPEE
+61 ALLDNNKTIVIPEE

-81 QIPSFSSAASEKTQ
+81 QIPSFSSNASEKTQ
-95 QMTTL
+95 QMSTL

-108 DTVKEEATQETKI
+108 NTVADAAQETKVI
-121 ISQQPLSSITE
+121 TQQPLSSVAQAEPQE
-132 KQPQEEETVEEEE
+132 KTVDPEEEEVQEEE
-145 QEERP
+145 P
-150 VSHRKAEPT
+150 VSHRKT
-159 ENGGKKKKNTL
+159 TVRTDGGKKKNTL

-175 VAVLIVAIAGA
+175 IA
-186 LLLLG
+186 LLIIAAAAFLLLMG
-191 GSHSVALSKENRLAA
+191 GFHSVALSKENRLAA

-216 SGKINVRGELEGA
+216 NGKITVRGELEGA
-229 SSFTEGVQ
+229 SSFSEGVQ
-237 VSGYGSHAAALTST
+237 VSGYGSHAAALSDK
-251 GKVVDNM
+251 GKVTDNRF
-258 YSSEVSSWK
+258 SSEVSSWN

-272 AAGNNH
+272 AAGKNH
-278 VVAVT
+278 IVAVT
-283 DEGNVLCAGS
+283 DEGKVLCAGS
-293 EAACKVES
+293 EEACQVGS
-301 WTNIEK
+301 WNNIEK

-312 EVTVGITNDGQ
+312 ETTVGITNDGQ
-323 VKVAGNGDALSSLS
+323 IKVAGNGEFLSSVTGIS
-337 SINDLALG
+337 DISMSDNLA
-345 DSFAAWVKSDGTVS
+345 AYVRSDGTVA
-359 VSMLSSGTVVDT
+359 VSMLGSGNVLDT
-371 SSWVDVRNTAVGSDF
+371 SSWVDVRNTAVGSDY
-386 VLGLTSDGSILCE
+386 VIGLTTDGSILCE
-399 SSDEEFKTQV
+399 SADEEFKAEV
-409 TGWKNIRYIAAG
+409 TGWKNIRYLAASDR
-421 NGTAVAIDRSGNM
+421 TAVAIDRSGNM
-434 YGAGDNS
+434 HGAGDNS
-441 YNQYVNQNQ
+441 CNQYENQNKKD
-450 STGDENKEEE
+450 DENQEDE

-465 KNITITE
+465 KNITVTE

-486 ADSYVVSISNIG
+486 ADSYVVSISDIG
-498 ELPESK
+498 ELPETK
-504 NNQTSLSAS
+504 NNQASLSAS

-531 SSKTK
+531 SSKAK

-541 MTYTYEAKKVQ
+541 MEYTYAAKKVQ
-552 LTTPS
+552 LTTPT

-594 TNSYV
+594 TNSYI
-599 YDSSQIISVGNHTIT
+599 YDTSQIISVGNHTIT

-676 SMAGGFATA
+676 SMAGGFAA
-685 AKRTLKDP
+685 ASQRTLQDP

-700 DSTTS
+700 DTTTS
-705 IQIYLNEDAETVEQE
+705 IQIYLNEQE

>member
-12 RKYNQFSQTDVAQTL
+12 RKYNQFSQTDVAGKL

-48 LKILAEMFGVSVD
+48 LKILAEMFGVSID
-61 ALVDNSKTIVIPEE
+61 ALLDNNKTIVIPEE
-75 ELMKSA
+75 KLMKSA
-81 QIPSFSSAASEKTQ
+81 QIPSFSSNASEKTQ
-95 QMTTL
+95 QMSTL

-108 DTVKEEATQETKI
+108 NTVADAAQETKVI
-121 ISQQPLSSITE
+121 TQQPLSSVAQAEPQE
-132 KQPQEEETVEEEE
+132 KTMDPEEEEVQEEE
-145 QEERP
+145 P
-150 VSHRKAEPT
+150 VSHRKST
-159 ENGGKKKKNTL
+159 VRTDGGKKKNTL

-175 VAVLIVAIAGA
+175 IA
-186 LLLLG
+186 LLIIAAAAFLLLMG
-191 GSHSVALSKENRLAA
+191 GFHSVALSKENRLAA

-216 SGKINVRGELEGA
+216 NGKITVRGELEGA
-229 SSFTEGVQ
+229 SSFSEGVQ
-237 VSGYGSHAAALTST
+237 VSGYGSHAAALSDK
-251 GKVVDNM
+251 GKVTDNRF
-258 YSSEVSSWK
+258 SSEVSSWN

-272 AAGNNH
+272 AAGKNH
-278 VVAVT
+278 IVAVT
-283 DEGNVLCAGS
+283 DEGKVLCTGS
-293 EAACKVES
+293 EEACQVGS
-301 WTNIEK
+301 WNNIEK

-312 EVTVGITNDGQ
+312 ETTVGITNDGQ
-323 VKVAGNGDALSSLS
+323 IKVAGNGEFLSSVTGIS
-337 SINDLALG
+337 DISMSDNLA
-345 DSFAAWVKSDGTVS
+345 AYVRSDGTVA
-359 VSMLSSGTVVDT
+359 VSMLGSGNVLDT
-371 SSWVDVRNTAVGSDF
+371 SSWVDVRNTAVGSDY
-386 VLGLTSDGSILCE
+386 VIGLTTDGSILCE
-399 SSDEEFKTQV
+399 SADEEFKAEV
-409 TGWKNIRYIAAG
+409 TGWKNIRYLAASDR
-421 NGTAVAIDRSGNM
+421 TAVAIDRSGNM
-434 YGAGDNS
+434 HGAGDNS
-441 YNQYVNQNQ
+441 CNQYENQNKKD
-450 STGDENKEEE
+450 DENQEDE

-486 ADSYVVSISNIG
+486 ADSYVVSISDIG
-498 ELPESK
+498 ELPETK
-504 NNQTSLSAS
+504 NNQASLSAS

-531 SSKTK
+531 SSKAK

-541 MTYTYEAKKVQ
+541 MEYTYAAKKVQ
-552 LTTPS
+552 LTTPT

-594 TNSYV
+594 TNSYI
-599 YDSSQIISVGNHTIT
+599 YDTSQIISVGNHTIT

-676 SMAGGFATA
+676 SMAGGFAA
-685 AKRTLKDP
+685 ASQRTLQDP

-700 DSTTS
+700 DTTTS
-705 IQIYLNEDAETVEQE
+705 IQIYLNEQE

>member
-12 RKYNQFSQTDVAQTL
+12 RKYNQFSQTDVAGTL
-27 NVPVTE
+27 DVPVTE

-48 LKILAEMFGVSVD
+48 LKILAEMFGVSID
-61 ALVDNSKTIVIPEE
+61 ALLDNNKTIVIPEE

-81 QIPSFSSAASEKTQ
+81 QIPSFSSNASEKTQ
-95 QMTTL
+95 QMSTL

-108 DTVKEEATQETKI
+108 NTVADAAQETKVI
-121 ISQQPLSSITE
+121 TQQPLSSVAQAEPQE
-132 KQPQEEETVEEEE
+132 KTVDPEEEEVQEEE
-145 QEERP
+145 P
-150 VSHRKAEPT
+150 VSHRKAT
-159 ENGGKKKKNTL
+159 VRTDRGKKKNTL

-175 VAVLIVAIAGA
+175 IA
-186 LLLLG
+186 LLIIAAAAFLLLMG
-191 GSHSVALSKENRLAA
+191 GFHSVALSKENRLAA

-216 SGKINVRGELEGA
+216 NGKITVRGELEGA
-229 SSFTEGVQ
+229 SSFSEGVQ
-237 VSGYGSHAAALTST
+237 VSGYGSHAAALSDK
-251 GKVVDNM
+251 GKVTDNRF
-258 YSSEVSSWK
+258 SSEVSSWN

-272 AAGNNH
+272 AAGKNH
-278 VVAVT
+278 IVAVT
-283 DEGNVLCAGS
+283 DEGKVLCAGS
-293 EAACKVES
+293 EEACQVGS
-301 WTNIEK
+301 WNNIEK

-312 EVTVGITNDGQ
+312 ETTVGITNDGQ
-323 VKVAGNGDALSSLS
+323 IKVAGNGEFLSSVTGIS
-337 SINDLALG
+337 DISMSDNLA
-345 DSFAAWVKSDGTVS
+345 AYVRSDGTVA
-359 VSMLSSGTVVDT
+359 VSMLGSGNVLDT
-371 SSWVDVRNTAVGSDF
+371 SSWVDVRNTAVGSDY
-386 VLGLTSDGSILCE
+386 VIGLTTDGSILCE
-399 SSDEEFKTQV
+399 SADEEFKAEV
-409 TGWKNIRYIAAG
+409 TGWKNIRYLAASDR
-421 NGTAVAIDRSGNM
+421 TAVAIDRSGNM
-434 YGAGDNS
+434 HGAGDNS
-441 YNQYVNQNQ
+441 CNQYENQNKKD
-450 STGDENKEEE
+450 DENQEDE

-465 KNITITE
+465 KNITVTE

-486 ADSYVVSISNIG
+486 ADSYVVSISDIG
-498 ELPESK
+498 ELPETK
-504 NNQTSLSAS
+504 YNQASLSAS

-531 SSKTK
+531 SSKAK

-541 MTYTYEAKKVQ
+541 MEYTYAAKKVQ
-552 LTTPS
+552 LTTPT

-594 TNSYV
+594 TNSYI
-599 YDSSQIISVGNHTIT
+599 YDTSQIISVGNHTIT

-676 SMAGGFATA
+676 SMAGGFAA
-685 AKRTLKDP
+685 ASQRTLQDP

-700 DSTTS
+700 DTTTS
-705 IQIYLNEDAETVEQE
+705 VQIYLNEQQ

>member
-12 RKYNQFSQTDVAQTL
+12 RKYNQFSQTDVAGKL

-48 LKILAEMFGVSVD
+48 LKILAEMFGVSID
-61 ALVDNSKTIVIPEE
+61 ALLDNNKTIVIPEE

-81 QIPSFSSAASEKTQ
+81 QIPSFSSNASEKTQ
-95 QMTTL
+95 QMSTL

-108 DTVKEEATQETKI
+108 NTVADAAQETKVI
-121 ISQQPLSSITE
+121 TQQPLSSVAQAEPQE
-132 KQPQEEETVEEEE
+132 KTVDPEEEEVQEEE
-145 QEERP
+145 P
-150 VSHRKAEPT
+150 VSHRKST
-159 ENGGKKKKNTL
+159 VRTDGGKKKNTL

-175 VAVLIVAIAGA
+175 IA
-186 LLLLG
+186 LLIIAAAAFLLLMG
-191 GSHSVALSKENRLAA
+191 GFHSVALSKENRLAA

-216 SGKINVRGELEGA
+216 NGKITVRGELEGA
-229 SSFTEGVQ
+229 SSFSEGVQ
-237 VSGYGSHAAALTST
+237 VSGYGSHAAALSDK
-251 GKVVDNM
+251 GKVTDNRF
-258 YSSEVSSWK
+258 SSEVSSWN

-272 AAGNNH
+272 AAGKNH
-278 VVAVT
+278 IVAVT
-283 DEGNVLCAGS
+283 DEGKVLCAGS
-293 EAACKVES
+293 EEACQVSS
-301 WTNIEK
+301 WNNIEK

-312 EVTVGITNDGQ
+312 ETTVGITNDGQ
-323 VKVAGNGDALSSLS
+323 IKVAGNGEFLSSVTGIS
-337 SINDLALG
+337 DISMSDNLA
-345 DSFAAWVKSDGTVS
+345 AYVRSDGTVA
-359 VSMLSSGTVVDT
+359 VSMLGSGNVLDT
-371 SSWVDVRNTAVGSDF
+371 SSWVDVRNTAVGSDY
-386 VLGLTSDGSILCE
+386 VIGLTTDGSILCE
-399 SSDEEFKTQV
+399 SADEEFKAEV
-409 TGWKNIRYIAAG
+409 TGWKNIRYLAASDR
-421 NGTAVAIDRSGNM
+421 TAVAIDRSGNM
-434 YGAGDNS
+434 HGAGDNS
-441 YNQYVNQNQ
+441 CNQYENQNKKD
-450 STGDENKEEE
+450 DENQEDE

-465 KNITITE
+465 KNITVTE

-486 ADSYVVSISNIG
+486 ADSYVVSISDIG
-498 ELPESK
+498 ELPETK
-504 NNQTSLSAS
+504 NNQASLSAS

-531 SSKTK
+531 SSKAK

-541 MTYTYEAKKVQ
+541 MEYTYAAKKVQ
-552 LTTPS
+552 LTTPT

-594 TNSYV
+594 TNSYI
-599 YDSSQIISVGNHTIT
+599 YDTSQIISVGNHTIT

-656 SGNPTVDVYVGMD
+656 SGNTTVDVYVGMD

-676 SMAGGFATA
+676 SMAGGFAA
-685 AKRTLKDP
+685 ASQRTLQDP

-700 DSTTS
+700 DTTTS
-705 IQIYLNEDAETVEQE
+705 IQIYLNEQE

>member
-12 RKYNQFSQTDVAQTL
+12 RKYNQFSQTDVAGKL

-48 LKILAEMFGVSVD
+48 LKILAEMFGVSID
-61 ALVDNSKTIVIPEE
+61 ALLDNNKTIVIPEE

-81 QIPSFSSAASEKTQ
+81 QIPSFSSNASEKTQ
-95 QMTTL
+95 QMSTL

-108 DTVKEEATQETKI
+108 NTVADAAQETKVI
-121 ISQQPLSSITE
+121 TQQPLSSVAQAEPQE
-132 KQPQEEETVEEEE
+132 KTVDPEEEEVQEEE
-145 QEERP
+145 P
-150 VSHRKAEPT
+150 VSHRKST
-159 ENGGKKKKNTL
+159 VRTDGGKKKNTL

-175 VAVLIVAIAGA
+175 IA
-186 LLLLG
+186 LLIIAAAAFLLLMG
-191 GSHSVALSKENRLAA
+191 GFHSVALSKENRLAA
-206 GDTWTMYVEQ
+206 GDAWTMYVEQ
-216 SGKINVRGELEGA
+216 NGKITVRGELEGA
-229 SSFTEGVQ
+229 SSFSEGVQ
-237 VSGYGSHAAALTST
+237 VSGYGSHAAALSDK
-251 GKVVDNM
+251 GKVTDNRF
-258 YSSEVSSWK
+258 SSEVSSWN

-272 AAGNNH
+272 AAGKNH
-278 VVAVT
+278 IVAVT
-283 DEGNVLCAGS
+283 DEGKVLCAGS
-293 EAACKVES
+293 EEACQVGS
-301 WTNIEK
+301 WNNIEK

-312 EVTVGITNDGQ
+312 ETTVGITNDGQ
-323 VKVAGNGDALSSLS
+323 IKVAGNGEFLSSVTGIS
-337 SINDLALG
+337 DISMSDNLA
-345 DSFAAWVKSDGTVS
+345 AYVRSDGTVA
-359 VSMLSSGTVVDT
+359 VSMLGSGNVLDT
-371 SSWVDVRNTAVGSDF
+371 SSWVDVRNTAVGSDY
-386 VLGLTSDGSILCE
+386 VIGLTTDGSILCE
-399 SSDEEFKTQV
+399 SADEEFKAEV
-409 TGWKNIRYIAAG
+409 TGWKNIRYLAASDR
-421 NGTAVAIDRSGNM
+421 TAVAIDRSGNM
-434 YGAGDNS
+434 HGAGDNS
-441 YNQYVNQNQ
+441 CNQYENQNKKD
-450 STGDENKEEE
+450 DENQEDE

-465 KNITITE
+465 KNITVTE

-486 ADSYVVSISNIG
+486 ADSYVVSISDIG
-498 ELPESK
+498 ELPETK
-504 NNQTSLSAS
+504 NNQASLSAS

-531 SSKTK
+531 SSKAK

-541 MTYTYEAKKVQ
+541 MEYTYAAKKVQ
-552 LTTPS
+552 LTTPT

-594 TNSYV
+594 TNSYI
-599 YDSSQIISVGNHTIT
+599 YDTSQIISVGNHTIT

-676 SMAGGFATA
+676 SMAGGFAA
-685 AKRTLKDP
+685 ASQRTLQDP

-700 DSTTS
+700 DTTTS
-705 IQIYLNEDAETVEQE
+705 IQIYLNEQE

>member
-12 RKYNQFSQTDVAQTL
+12 RKYNQFSQTDVAGKL

-48 LKILAEMFGVSVD
+48 LKILAEMFGVSID
-61 ALVDNSKTIVIPEE
+61 ALLDNNKTIVIPEE

-81 QIPSFSSAASEKTQ
+81 QIPSFSSNASEKTQ
-95 QMTTL
+95 QMSTL

-108 DTVKEEATQETKI
+108 NTVADAAQETKVI
-121 ISQQPLSSITE
+121 TQQPLSSVAQAEPQE
-132 KQPQEEETVEEEE
+132 KTVDPEEEEVQEEE
-145 QEERP
+145 P
-150 VSHRKAEPT
+150 VSHRKAT
-159 ENGGKKKKNTL
+159 VRTDRGKKKNTL

-175 VAVLIVAIAGA
+175 IA
-186 LLLLG
+186 LLIIAAAAFLLLMG
-191 GSHSVALSKENRLAA
+191 GFHSVALSKENRLAA

-216 SGKINVRGELEGA
+216 NGKITVRGELEGA
-229 SSFTEGVQ
+229 SSFSEGVQ
-237 VSGYGSHAAALTST
+237 VSGYGSHAAALSDK
-251 GKVVDNM
+251 GKVTDNRF
-258 YSSEVSSWK
+258 SSEVSSWN

-272 AAGNNH
+272 AAGKNH
-278 VVAVT
+278 IVAVT
-283 DEGNVLCAGS
+283 DEGKVLCAGS
-293 EAACKVES
+293 EEACQVGS
-301 WTNIEK
+301 WNNIEK

-312 EVTVGITNDGQ
+312 ETTVGITNDGQ
-323 VKVAGNGDALSSLS
+323 IKVAGNGEFLSSVTGIS
-337 SINDLALG
+337 DISMSDNLA
-345 DSFAAWVKSDGTVS
+345 AYVRSDGTVA
-359 VSMLSSGTVVDT
+359 VSMLGSGNVLDT
-371 SSWVDVRNTAVGSDF
+371 SSWVDVRNTAVGSDY
-386 VLGLTSDGSILCE
+386 VIGLTTDGSILCE
-399 SSDEEFKTQV
+399 SADEEFKAEV
-409 TGWKNIRYIAAG
+409 TGWKNIRYLAASDR
-421 NGTAVAIDRSGNM
+421 TAVAIDRSGNM
-434 YGAGDNS
+434 HGAGDNS
-441 YNQYVNQNQ
+441 CNQYENQNKKD
-450 STGDENKEEE
+450 DENQEDE

-465 KNITITE
+465 KNITVTE

-486 ADSYVVSISNIG
+486 ADSYVVSISDIG
-498 ELPESK
+498 ELPETK
-504 NNQTSLSAS
+504 NNQASLSAS

-531 SSKTK
+531 SSKAK

-541 MTYTYEAKKVQ
+541 MEYTYAAKKVQ
-552 LTTPS
+552 LTTPT
-557 GITASTDAKGWTIQ
+557 GITASTDVKGWTIQ

-594 TNSYV
+594 TNSYI
-599 YDSSQIISVGNHTIT
+599 YDTSQIISVGNHTIT

-676 SMAGGFATA
+676 SMAGGFAA
-685 AKRTLKDP
+685 ASQRTLQDP

-700 DSTTS
+700 DTTTS
-705 IQIYLNEDAETVEQE
+705 IQIYLNEQE

>member
-12 RKYNQFSQTDVAQTL
+12 RKYNQFSQTDVAGKL

-48 LKILAEMFGVSVD
+48 LKILAEMFGVSID
-61 ALVDNSKTIVIPEE
+61 ALLDNNKTIVIPEE

-81 QIPSFSSAASEKTQ
+81 QIPSFSSNASEKTQ
-95 QMTTL
+95 QMSTL

-108 DTVKEEATQETKI
+108 NTVADAAQETKVI
-121 ISQQPLSSITE
+121 TQQPLSSVAQAEPQE
-132 KQPQEEETVEEEE
+132 KTVDPEEEEVQEEE
-145 QEERP
+145 P
-150 VSHRKAEPT
+150 VSHRKST
-159 ENGGKKKKNTL
+159 VRTDGGKKKNTL

-175 VAVLIVAIAGA
+175 IA
-186 LLLLG
+186 LLIIAAEAFLLLMG
-191 GSHSVALSKENRLAA
+191 GFHSVALSKENRLAA

-216 SGKINVRGELEGA
+216 NGKITVRGELEGA
-229 SSFTEGVQ
+229 SSFSEGVQ
-237 VSGYGSHAAALTST
+237 VSGYGSHAAALSDK
-251 GKVVDNM
+251 GKVTDNRF
-258 YSSEVSSWK
+258 SSEVSSWN

-272 AAGNNH
+272 AAGKNH
-278 VVAVT
+278 IVAVT
-283 DEGNVLCAGS
+283 DEGKVLCAGS
-293 EAACKVES
+293 EEACQVGS
-301 WTNIEK
+301 WNNIEK

-312 EVTVGITNDGQ
+312 ETTVGITNDGQ
-323 VKVAGNGDALSSLS
+323 IKVAGNGEFLSSVTGIS
-337 SINDLALG
+337 DISMSDNLA
-345 DSFAAWVKSDGTVS
+345 AYVRSDGTVA
-359 VSMLSSGTVVDT
+359 VSMLGSGNVLDT
-371 SSWVDVRNTAVGSDF
+371 SSWVDVRNTAVGSDY
-386 VLGLTSDGSILCE
+386 VIGLTTDGSILCE
-399 SSDEEFKTQV
+399 SADEEFKAEV
-409 TGWKNIRYIAAG
+409 TGWKNIRYLAASDR
-421 NGTAVAIDRSGNM
+421 TAVAIDRSGNM
-434 YGAGDNS
+434 HGAGDNS
-441 YNQYVNQNQ
+441 CNQYENQNKKD
-450 STGDENKEEE
+450 DENQEDE

-465 KNITITE
+465 KNITVTE

-486 ADSYVVSISNIG
+486 ADSYVVSISDIG
-498 ELPESK
+498 ELPETK
-504 NNQTSLSAS
+504 NNQASLSAS

-531 SSKTK
+531 SSKAK

-541 MTYTYEAKKVQ
+541 MEYTYAAKKVQ
-552 LTTPS
+552 LTTPT

-594 TNSYV
+594 TNSYI
-599 YDSSQIISVGNHTIT
+599 YDTSQIISVGNHTIT

-676 SMAGGFATA
+676 SMAGGFAA
-685 AKRTLKDP
+685 ASQRTLQDP

-700 DSTTS
+700 DTTTS
-705 IQIYLNEDAETVEQE
+705 IQIYLNEQE

>member
-12 RKYNQFSQTDVAQTL
+12 RKYNQFSQTDVAGKL

-48 LKILAEMFGVSVD
+48 LKILAEMFGVSID
-61 ALVDNSKTIVIPEE
+61 ALLDNNKTIVIPEE

-81 QIPSFSSAASEKTQ
+81 QIPSFSSNASEKTQ
-95 QMTTL
+95 QMSTL

-108 DTVKEEATQETKI
+108 NTVADAAQETKVI
-121 ISQQPLSSITE
+121 TQQPLSSVAQAEPQE
-132 KQPQEEETVEEEE
+132 KTVDPEEEEVQEEE
-145 QEERP
+145 P
-150 VSHRKAEPT
+150 VFHRKAT
-159 ENGGKKKKNTL
+159 VRTDGGKKKNTL

-175 VAVLIVAIAGA
+175 IA
-186 LLLLG
+186 LLIIAAAAFLLLMG
-191 GSHSVALSKENRLAA
+191 GFHSVALSKENRLAA

-216 SGKINVRGELEGA
+216 NGKITVRGELEGA
-229 SSFTEGVQ
+229 SSFSEGVQ
-237 VSGYGSHAAALTST
+237 VSGYGSHAAALSDK
-251 GKVVDNM
+251 GKVTDNRF
-258 YSSEVSSWK
+258 SSEVSSWN

-272 AAGNNH
+272 AAGKNH
-278 VVAVT
+278 IVAVT
-283 DEGNVLCAGS
+283 DEGKVLCAGS
-293 EAACKVES
+293 EEACQVSS
-301 WTNIEK
+301 WNNIEK

-312 EVTVGITNDGQ
+312 ETTVGITNDGQ
-323 VKVAGNGDALSSLS
+323 IKVAGNGEFLSSVTGIS
-337 SINDLALG
+337 DISMSDNLA
-345 DSFAAWVKSDGTVS
+345 AYVRSDGTVA
-359 VSMLSSGTVVDT
+359 VSMLGSGNVLDT
-371 SSWVDVRNTAVGSDF
+371 SSWVDVRNTAVGSDY
-386 VLGLTSDGSILCE
+386 VIGLTTDGSILCE
-399 SSDEEFKTQV
+399 SADEEFKAEV
-409 TGWKNIRYIAAG
+409 TGWKNIRYLAASDR
-421 NGTAVAIDRSGNM
+421 TAVAIDRSGNM
-434 YGAGDNS
+434 HGAGDNS
-441 YNQYVNQNQ
+441 CNQYENQNKKD
-450 STGDENKEEE
+450 DENQEDE

-465 KNITITE
+465 KNITVTE

-486 ADSYVVSISNIG
+486 ADSYVVSISDIG
-498 ELPESK
+498 ELPETK
-504 NNQTSLSAS
+504 NNQASLSAS

-531 SSKTK
+531 SSKAK

-541 MTYTYEAKKVQ
+541 MEYTYAAKKVQ
-552 LTTPS
+552 LTTPT

-594 TNSYV
+594 TNSYI
-599 YDSSQIISVGNHTIT
+599 YDTSQIISVGNHTIT

-676 SMAGGFATA
+676 SMAGGFAA
-685 AKRTLKDP
+685 ASQRTLQDP

-700 DSTTS
+700 DTTTS
-705 IQIYLNEDAETVEQE
+705 IQIYLNEQE

>member
-12 RKYNQFSQTDVAQTL
+12 RKYNQFSQTDVAGKL

-48 LKILAEMFGVSVD
+48 LKILAEMFGVSID
-61 ALVDNSKTIVIPEE
+61 ALLDNNKTIVIPEE

-81 QIPSFSSAASEKTQ
+81 QIPSFSSNASEKTQ
-95 QMTTL
+95 QMSTL

-108 DTVKEEATQETKI
+108 NTVADAAQETKVI
-121 ISQQPLSSITE
+121 TQQPLSSVAQAEPQE
-132 KQPQEEETVEEEE
+132 KTVDPEEEEVQEEE
-145 QEERP
+145 P
-150 VSHRKAEPT
+150 VSHRKST
-159 ENGGKKKKNTL
+159 VRTDGGKKKNTL

-175 VAVLIVAIAGA
+175 IA
-186 LLLLG
+186 LLIIAAAAFLLLMG
-191 GSHSVALSKENRLAA
+191 GFHSVALSKENRLAA

-216 SGKINVRGELEGA
+216 NGKITVRGELEGA
-229 SSFTEGVQ
+229 SSFSEGVQ
-237 VSGYGSHAAALTST
+237 VSGYGSHAAALSDK
-251 GKVVDNM
+251 GKVTDNRF
-258 YSSEVSSWK
+258 SSEVSSWN

-272 AAGNNH
+272 AAGKNH
-278 VVAVT
+278 IVAVT
-283 DEGNVLCAGS
+283 DEGKVLCAGS
-293 EAACKVES
+293 EEACQVSS
-301 WTNIEK
+301 WNNIEK

-312 EVTVGITNDGQ
+312 ETTVGITNDGQ
-323 VKVAGNGDALSSLS
+323 IKVAGNGEFLSSVTGIS
-337 SINDLALG
+337 DISMSDNLA
-345 DSFAAWVKSDGTVS
+345 AYVRSDGTVA
-359 VSMLSSGTVVDT
+359 VSMLGSGNVLDT
-371 SSWVDVRNTAVGSDF
+371 SSWVDVRNTAVGSDY
-386 VLGLTSDGSILCE
+386 VIGLTTDGSILCE
-399 SSDEEFKTQV
+399 SADEEFKAEV
-409 TGWKNIRYIAAG
+409 TGWKNIRYLAASDR
-421 NGTAVAIDRSGNM
+421 TAVAIDRSGNM
-434 YGAGDNS
+434 HGAGDNS
-441 YNQYVNQNQ
+441 CNQYENQNKKD
-450 STGDENKEEE
+450 DENQEDE

-465 KNITITE
+465 KNITVTE

-486 ADSYVVSISNIG
+486 ADSYVVSISDIG
-498 ELPESK
+498 ELPETK
-504 NNQTSLSAS
+504 NNQASLSAS

-531 SSKTK
+531 SSKAK

-541 MTYTYEAKKVQ
+541 MEYTYAAKKVQ
-552 LTTPS
+552 LTTPT

-594 TNSYV
+594 TNSYI
-599 YDSSQIISVGNHTIT
+599 YDTSQIISVGNHTIT

-656 SGNPTVDVYVGMD
+656 FGNPTVDVYVGMD

-676 SMAGGFATA
+676 SMAGGFAA
-685 AKRTLKDP
+685 ASQRTLQDP

-700 DSTTS
+700 DTTTS
-705 IQIYLNEDAETVEQE
+705 IQIYLNEQE

>member
-12 RKYNQFSQTDVAQTL
+12 RKYNQFSQTDVAGKL

-48 LKILAEMFGVSVD
+48 LKILAEMFGVSID
-61 ALVDNSKTIVIPEE
+61 ALLDNNKTIVIPEE

-81 QIPSFSSAASEKTQ
+81 QIPSFSSNASEKTQ
-95 QMTTL
+95 QMSTL

-108 DTVKEEATQETKI
+108 NTVADAAQETKVI
-121 ISQQPLSSITE
+121 TQQPLSSVAQAEPQE
-132 KQPQEEETVEEEE
+132 KTVDPEEEEVQEEE
-145 QEERP
+145 P
-150 VSHRKAEPT
+150 VSHRKST
-159 ENGGKKKKNTL
+159 VRTDGGKKKNTL

-175 VAVLIVAIAGA
+175 IA
-186 LLLLG
+186 LLIIAAAAFLLLMG
-191 GSHSVALSKENRLAA
+191 GFHSVALSKENRLAA

-216 SGKINVRGELEGA
+216 NGKITVRGELEGA
-229 SSFTEGVQ
+229 SSFSEGVQ
-237 VSGYGSHAAALTST
+237 VSGYGSHAAALSDK
-251 GKVVDNM
+251 GKVTDNRF
-258 YSSEVSSWK
+258 SSEVSSWN

-272 AAGNNH
+272 AAGKNH
-278 VVAVT
+278 IVAVT
-283 DEGNVLCAGS
+283 DEGKVLCAGS
-293 EAACKVES
+293 EEACQVGS
-301 WTNIEK
+301 WNNIEK

-312 EVTVGITNDGQ
+312 ETTVGITNDGQ
-323 VKVAGNGDALSSLS
+323 IKVAGNGEFLSSVTGIS
-337 SINDLALG
+337 DISMSDNLA
-345 DSFAAWVKSDGTVS
+345 AYVRSDGTVA
-359 VSMLSSGTVVDT
+359 VSMLGSGNVLDT
-371 SSWVDVRNTAVGSDF
+371 SSWVDVRNTAVGSDY
-386 VLGLTSDGSILCE
+386 VIGLTTDGSILCE
-399 SSDEEFKTQV
+399 SADEEFKAEV
-409 TGWKNIRYIAAG
+409 TGWKNIRYLAASDR
-421 NGTAVAIDRSGNM
+421 TAVAIDRSGSM
-434 YGAGDNS
+434 HGAGDNS
-441 YNQYVNQNQ
+441 CNQYENQNKKD
-450 STGDENKEEE
+450 DENQEDE

-465 KNITITE
+465 KNITVTE

-486 ADSYVVSISNIG
+486 ADSYVVSISDIG
-498 ELPESK
+498 ELPETK
-504 NNQTSLSAS
+504 NNQASLSAS

-531 SSKTK
+531 SSKAK

-541 MTYTYEAKKVQ
+541 MEYTYAAKKVQ
-552 LTTPS
+552 LTTPT

-594 TNSYV
+594 TNSYI
-599 YDSSQIISVGNHTIT
+599 YDTSQIISVGNHTIT

-676 SMAGGFATA
+676 SMAGGFAA
-685 AKRTLKDP
+685 ASQRTLQDP

-700 DSTTS
+700 DTTTS
-705 IQIYLNEDAETVEQE
+705 IQIYLNEQE

>member
-12 RKYNQFSQTDVAQTL
+12 RKYNQFSQTDVAGKL

-48 LKILAEMFGVSVD
+48 LKILAEMFGVSID
-61 ALVDNSKTIVIPEE
+61 ALLDNNKAIVIPEE

-81 QIPSFSSAASEKTQ
+81 QIPSFSSNASEKTQ
-95 QMTTL
+95 QMSTL

-108 DTVKEEATQETKI
+108 NTVADAAQETKVI
-121 ISQQPLSSITE
+121 TQQPLSSVAQAEPQE
-132 KQPQEEETVEEEE
+132 KTMDPEEEEVQEEE
-145 QEERP
+145 P
-150 VSHRKAEPT
+150 VSHRKST
-159 ENGGKKKKNTL
+159 VRTDGGKKKNTL

-175 VAVLIVAIAGA
+175 IA
-186 LLLLG
+186 LLIIAAAAFLLLMG
-191 GSHSVALSKENRLAA
+191 GFHSVALSKENRLAA

-216 SGKINVRGELEGA
+216 NGKITVRGELEGA
-229 SSFTEGVQ
+229 SSFSEGVQ
-237 VSGYGSHAAALTST
+237 VSGYGSHAAALSDK
-251 GKVVDNM
+251 GKVTDNRF
-258 YSSEVSSWK
+258 SSEVSSWN

-272 AAGNNH
+272 AAGKNH
-278 VVAVT
+278 IVAVT
-283 DEGNVLCAGS
+283 DEGKVLCAGS
-293 EAACKVES
+293 EEACQVGS
-301 WTNIEK
+301 WNNIEK

-312 EVTVGITNDGQ
+312 ETTVGITNDGQ
-323 VKVAGNGDALSSLS
+323 IKVAGNGEFLSSVTGIS
-337 SINDLALG
+337 DISMSDNLA
-345 DSFAAWVKSDGTVS
+345 AYVRSDGTVA
-359 VSMLSSGTVVDT
+359 VSMLGSGNVLDT
-371 SSWVDVRNTAVGSDF
+371 SSWVDVRNTAVGSDY
-386 VLGLTSDGSILCE
+386 VIGLTTDGSILCE
-399 SSDEEFKTQV
+399 SADEEFKAEV
-409 TGWKNIRYIAAG
+409 TGWKNIRYLAASDR
-421 NGTAVAIDRSGNM
+421 TAVAIDRSGNM
-434 YGAGDNS
+434 HGAGDNS
-441 YNQYVNQNQ
+441 CNQYENQNKKD
-450 STGDENKEEE
+450 DENQEDE

-465 KNITITE
+465 KNITVTE

-486 ADSYVVSISNIG
+486 ADSYVVSISDIG
-498 ELPESK
+498 ELPETK
-504 NNQTSLSAS
+504 NNQASLSAS

-531 SSKTK
+531 SSKAK

-541 MTYTYEAKKVQ
+541 MEYTYAAKKVQ
-552 LTTPS
+552 LTTPT

-594 TNSYV
+594 TNSYI
-599 YDSSQIISVGNHTIT
+599 YDTSQIISVGNHTIT

-676 SMAGGFATA
+676 SMAGGFAA
-685 AKRTLKDP
+685 ASQRTLQDP

-700 DSTTS
+700 DTTTS
-705 IQIYLNEDAETVEQE
+705 IQIYLNEQE

>member
-12 RKYNQFSQTDVAQTL
+12 RKYNQFSQTDVAGKL

-48 LKILAEMFGVSVD
+48 LKILAEMFGVSID
-61 ALVDNSKTIVIPEE
+61 AMLDNNKTIVIPEE

-81 QIPSFSSAASEKTQ
+81 QIPSFSSNASEKTQ
-95 QMTTL
+95 QMSTL

-108 DTVKEEATQETKI
+108 NTVADAAQETKVI
-121 ISQQPLSSITE
+121 TQQPLSSVAQAEPQE
-132 KQPQEEETVEEEE
+132 KTVDPEEEEVQEEE
-145 QEERP
+145 P
-150 VSHRKAEPT
+150 VSHRKAAVRT
-159 ENGGKKKKNTL
+159 DGGKKKNTL

-175 VAVLIVAIAGA
+175 IA
-186 LLLLG
+186 LLIIAAAAFLLLMG
-191 GSHSVALSKENRLAA
+191 GFHSVALSKENRLAA

-216 SGKINVRGELEGA
+216 NGKITVRGELEGA
-229 SSFTEGVQ
+229 SSFSEGVQ
-237 VSGYGSHAAALTST
+237 VSGYGSHAAALSDK
-251 GKVVDNM
+251 GKVTDNRF
-258 YSSEVSSWK
+258 SSEVSSWN

-272 AAGNNH
+272 AAGKNH
-278 VVAVT
+278 IVAVT
-283 DEGNVLCAGS
+283 DEGKVLCAGS
-293 EAACKVES
+293 EEACQVSS
-301 WTNIEK
+301 WNNIEK

-312 EVTVGITNDGQ
+312 ETTVGITNDGQ
-323 VKVAGNGDALSSLS
+323 IKVAGNGEFLSSVTGIS
-337 SINDLALG
+337 DISMSDNLA
-345 DSFAAWVKSDGTVS
+345 AYVRSDGTVA
-359 VSMLSSGTVVDT
+359 VSMLGSGNVLDT
-371 SSWVDVRNTAVGSDF
+371 SSWVDVRNTAVGSDY
-386 VLGLTSDGSILCE
+386 VIGLTTDGSILCE
-399 SSDEEFKTQV
+399 SADEEFKAEV
-409 TGWKNIRYIAAG
+409 TGWKNIRYLAASDR
-421 NGTAVAIDRSGNM
+421 TAVAIDRSGNM
-434 YGAGDNS
+434 HGAGDNS
-441 YNQYVNQNQ
+441 CNQYENQNKKD
-450 STGDENKEEE
+450 DENQEDE

-465 KNITITE
+465 KNITVTE

-486 ADSYVVSISNIG
+486 ADSYVVSISDIG
-498 ELPESK
+498 ELPETK
-504 NNQTSLSAS
+504 NNQASLSAS

-531 SSKTK
+531 SSKAK

-541 MTYTYEAKKVQ
+541 MEYTYAAKKVQ
-552 LTTPS
+552 LTTPT

-594 TNSYV
+594 TNSYI
-599 YDSSQIISVGNHTIT
+599 YDTSQIISVGNHTIT

-676 SMAGGFATA
+676 SMAGGFAA
-685 AKRTLKDP
+685 ASQRTLQDP

-700 DSTTS
+700 DTTTS
-705 IQIYLNEDAETVEQE
+705 IQIYLNEQE

>member
-12 RKYNQFSQTDVAQTL
+12 RKYNQFSQTDVAGKL

-48 LKILAEMFGVSVD
+48 LKILAEMFGVSID
-61 ALVDNSKTIVIPEE
+61 ALLDNNKTIVIPEE

-81 QIPSFSSAASEKTQ
+81 QIPSFSSNASEKTQ
-95 QMTTL
+95 QMSTL

-108 DTVKEEATQETKI
+108 NTVADAAQETKVI
-121 ISQQPLSSITE
+121 TQQPLSSVAQAEPQE
-132 KQPQEEETVEEEE
+132 KTMDPEEEEVQEEE
-145 QEERP
+145 P
-150 VSHRKAEPT
+150 VSHRKAT
-159 ENGGKKKKNTL
+159 VRTDGGKKKNTL

-175 VAVLIVAIAGA
+175 IA
-186 LLLLG
+186 LLIIAAAAFLLLMG
-191 GSHSVALSKENRLAA
+191 GFHSVALSKENRLAA

-216 SGKINVRGELEGA
+216 NGKITVRGELEGA
-229 SSFTEGVQ
+229 SSFSEGVQ
-237 VSGYGSHAAALTST
+237 VSGYGSHAAALSDK
-251 GKVVDNM
+251 GKVTDNRF
-258 YSSEVSSWK
+258 SSEVSSWN

-272 AAGNNH
+272 AAGKNH
-278 VVAVT
+278 IVAVT
-283 DEGNVLCAGS
+283 DEGKVLCAGS
-293 EAACKVES
+293 EEACQVGS
-301 WTNIEK
+301 WNNIEK

-312 EVTVGITNDGQ
+312 ETTVGITNDGQ
-323 VKVAGNGDALSSLS
+323 IKVAGNGEFLSSVTGIS
-337 SINDLALG
+337 DISMSDNLA
-345 DSFAAWVKSDGTVS
+345 AYVRSDGTVA
-359 VSMLSSGTVVDT
+359 VSMLGSGNVLDT
-371 SSWVDVRNTAVGSDF
+371 SSWVDVRNTAVGSDY
-386 VLGLTSDGSILCE
+386 VIGLTTDGSILCE
-399 SSDEEFKTQV
+399 SADEEFKAEV
-409 TGWKNIRYIAAG
+409 TGWKNIRYLAASDR
-421 NGTAVAIDRSGNM
+421 TAVAIDRSGNM
-434 YGAGDNS
+434 HGAGDNS
-441 YNQYVNQNQ
+441 CNQYENQNKKD
-450 STGDENKEEE
+450 DENQEDE

-465 KNITITE
+465 KNITVTE

-486 ADSYVVSISNIG
+486 ADSYVVSISDIG
-498 ELPESK
+498 ELPETK
-504 NNQTSLSAS
+504 NNQASLSAS

-524 ITAKPKS
+524 IKAKPKS
-531 SSKTK
+531 SSKAK

-541 MTYTYEAKKVQ
+541 MEYTYAAKKVQ
-552 LTTPS
+552 LTTPT

-594 TNSYV
+594 TNSYI
-599 YDSSQIISVGNHTIT
+599 YDTSQIISVGNHTIT

-676 SMAGGFATA
+676 SMAGGFAA
-685 AKRTLKDP
+685 ASQRTLQDP

-700 DSTTS
+700 DTTTS
-705 IQIYLNEDAETVEQE
+705 IQIYLNEQE

>member
-12 RKYNQFSQTDVAQTL
+12 RKYNQFSQTDVAGKL

-48 LKILAEMFGVSVD
+48 LKILAEMFGVSID
-61 ALVDNSKTIVIPEE
+61 ALLDNNKTIVIPEE

-81 QIPSFSSAASEKTQ
+81 QIPSFSSNASEKTQ
-95 QMTTL
+95 QMSTL

-108 DTVKEEATQETKI
+108 NTVADAAQETKVI
-121 ISQQPLSSITE
+121 TQQPLSSVAQAEPQE
-132 KQPQEEETVEEEE
+132 KTVDPEEEEVQEEE
-145 QEERP
+145 P
-150 VSHRKAEPT
+150 VSHRKST
-159 ENGGKKKKNTL
+159 VRTDGGKKKNTL

-175 VAVLIVAIAGA
+175 IA
-186 LLLLG
+186 LLIIAAAAFLLLMG
-191 GSHSVALSKENRLAA
+191 GFHSVALSKENRLAA

-216 SGKINVRGELEGA
+216 NGKITVRGELEGA
-229 SSFTEGVQ
+229 SSFSEGVQ
-237 VSGYGSHAAALTST
+237 VSGYGSHAAALSDK
-251 GKVVDNM
+251 GKVTDNRF
-258 YSSEVSSWK
+258 SSEVSSWN
-267 KVDYI
+267 KVDYR
-272 AAGNNH
+272 AAGKNH
-278 VVAVT
+278 IVAVT
-283 DEGNVLCAGS
+283 DEGKVLCAGS
-293 EAACKVES
+293 EEACQVGS
-301 WTNIEK
+301 WNNIEK

-312 EVTVGITNDGQ
+312 ETTVGITNDGQ
-323 VKVAGNGDALSSLS
+323 IKVAGNGEFLSSVTGIS
-337 SINDLALG
+337 DISMSDNLA
-345 DSFAAWVKSDGTVS
+345 AYVRSDGTVA
-359 VSMLSSGTVVDT
+359 VSMLGSGNVLDT
-371 SSWVDVRNTAVGSDF
+371 SSWVDVRNTAVGSDY
-386 VLGLTSDGSILCE
+386 VIGLTTDGSILCE
-399 SSDEEFKTQV
+399 SADEEFKAEV
-409 TGWKNIRYIAAG
+409 TGWKNIRYLAASDR
-421 NGTAVAIDRSGNM
+421 TAVAIDRSGNM
-434 YGAGDNS
+434 HGAGDNS
-441 YNQYVNQNQ
+441 CNQYENQNKKD
-450 STGDENKEEE
+450 DENQEDE

-465 KNITITE
+465 KNITVTE

-486 ADSYVVSISNIG
+486 ADSYVVSISDIG
-498 ELPESK
+498 ELPETK
-504 NNQTSLSAS
+504 NNQASLSAS

-531 SSKTK
+531 SSKAK

-541 MTYTYEAKKVQ
+541 MEYTYAAKKVQ
-552 LTTPS
+552 LTTPT

-594 TNSYV
+594 TNSYI
-599 YDSSQIISVGNHTIT
+599 YDTSQIISVGNHTIT

-656 SGNPTVDVYVGMD
+656 SGNPTVEVYVGMD

-676 SMAGGFATA
+676 SMAGGFAA
-685 AKRTLKDP
+685 ASQRTLQDP

-700 DSTTS
+700 DTTTS
-705 IQIYLNEDAETVEQE
+705 IQIYLNEQE

>member
-12 RKYNQFSQTDVAQTL
+12 RKYNQFSQTDVAGKL

-48 LKILAEMFGVSVD
+48 LKILAEMFGVSID
-61 ALVDNSKTIVIPEE
+61 ALLDNNKTIVIPEE

-81 QIPSFSSAASEKTQ
+81 QIPSFSSNASEKTQ
-95 QMTTL
+95 QMSTL

-108 DTVKEEATQETKI
+108 NTVADAAQETKVI
-121 ISQQPLSSITE
+121 TQQPLSSVAQAEPQE
-132 KQPQEEETVEEEE
+132 KTVDPEEEEVQEEE
-145 QEERP
+145 P
-150 VSHRKAEPT
+150 VSHRKST
-159 ENGGKKKKNTL
+159 VRTDGGKKKNTL

-175 VAVLIVAIAGA
+175 IA
-186 LLLLG
+186 LLIIAAAAFLLLMG
-191 GSHSVALSKENRLAA
+191 GFHSVALSKENRLAA

-216 SGKINVRGELEGA
+216 NGKITVRGELEGA
-229 SSFTEGVQ
+229 SSFSEGVQ
-237 VSGYGSHAAALTST
+237 VSGYGSHAAALSDK
-251 GKVVDNM
+251 GKVTDNRF
-258 YSSEVSSWK
+258 SSEVSSWN

-272 AAGNNH
+272 AAGKNH
-278 VVAVT
+278 IVAVT
-283 DEGNVLCAGS
+283 DEGKVLCAGS
-293 EAACKVES
+293 EEACQVSS
-301 WTNIEK
+301 WNNIEK

-312 EVTVGITNDGQ
+312 ETTVGITNDGQ
-323 VKVAGNGDALSSLS
+323 IKVAGNGEFLSSVTGIS
-337 SINDLALG
+337 DISMSDNLA
-345 DSFAAWVKSDGTVS
+345 AYVRSDGTVA
-359 VSMLSSGTVVDT
+359 VSMLGSGNVLDT
-371 SSWVDVRNTAVGSDF
+371 SSWVDVRNTAVGSDY
-386 VLGLTSDGSILCE
+386 VIGLTTDGSILCE
-399 SSDEEFKTQV
+399 SADEEFKAEV
-409 TGWKNIRYIAAG
+409 TGWKNIRYLAASDR
-421 NGTAVAIDRSGNM
+421 TAVAIDRSGNM
-434 YGAGDNS
+434 HGAGDNS
-441 YNQYVNQNQ
+441 CNQYENQNKKD
-450 STGDENKEEE
+450 DENQEDE

-465 KNITITE
+465 KNITVTE

-486 ADSYVVSISNIG
+486 ADSYVVSISDIG
-498 ELPESK
+498 ELPETK
-504 NNQTSLSAS
+504 NNQASLSAS

-531 SSKTK
+531 SSKAK

-541 MTYTYEAKKVQ
+541 MEYTYAAKKVQ
-552 LTTPS
+552 LTTPT

-594 TNSYV
+594 TNSYI
-599 YDSSQIISVGNHTIT
+599 YDTSQIISVGNHTIT

-676 SMAGGFATA
+676 SMAGGFAA
-685 AKRTLKDP
+685 ASQRTLQDP

-700 DSTTS
+700 DTTTS
-705 IQIYLNEDAETVEQE
+705 IQIYLNEQE

>member
-12 RKYNQFSQTDVAQTL
+12 RKYNQFSQTDVAGKL

-48 LKILAEMFGVSVD
+48 LKILAEMFGVSID
-61 ALVDNSKTIVIPEE
+61 ALLDNNKTIVIPEE

-81 QIPSFSSAASEKTQ
+81 QIPSFSSNASEKTQ
-95 QMTTL
+95 QMSTL

-108 DTVKEEATQETKI
+108 NTVADAAQETKVI
-121 ISQQPLSSITE
+121 TQQPLSSVAQAEPQE
-132 KQPQEEETVEEEE
+132 KTVDPEEEEVQEEE
-145 QEERP
+145 P
-150 VSHRKAEPT
+150 VSHRKST
-159 ENGGKKKKNTL
+159 VRTDGGKKKNTL

-175 VAVLIVAIAGA
+175 IA
-186 LLLLG
+186 LLIIAAAAFLLLMG
-191 GSHSVALSKENRLAA
+191 GFHSVALSKENRLAA

-216 SGKINVRGELEGA
+216 NGKITVRGELEGA
-229 SSFTEGVQ
+229 SSFSEGVQ
-237 VSGYGSHAAALTST
+237 VSGYGSHAAALSDK
-251 GKVVDNM
+251 GKVTDNRF
-258 YSSEVSSWK
+258 SSEVSSWN

-272 AAGNNH
+272 AAGKNH
-278 VVAVT
+278 IVAVT
-283 DEGNVLCAGS
+283 DEGKVLCAGS
-293 EAACKVES
+293 EEACQVSS
-301 WTNIEK
+301 WNNIEK

-312 EVTVGITNDGQ
+312 ETTVGITNDGQ
-323 VKVAGNGDALSSLS
+323 IKVAGNGEFLSSVTGIS
-337 SINDLALG
+337 DISMSDNLA
-345 DSFAAWVKSDGTVS
+345 AYVRSDGTVA
-359 VSMLSSGTVVDT
+359 VSMLGSGNVLDT
-371 SSWVDVRNTAVGSDF
+371 SSWVDVRNTAVGSDY
-386 VLGLTSDGSILCE
+386 VIGLTTDGSILCE
-399 SSDEEFKTQV
+399 SADEEFKAEV
-409 TGWKNIRYIAAG
+409 TGWKNIRYLAASDR
-421 NGTAVAIDRSGNM
+421 TAVAIDRSGNM
-434 YGAGDNS
+434 HGAGDNS
-441 YNQYVNQNQ
+441 CNQYENQNKKD
-450 STGDENKEEE
+450 DENQEDE

-465 KNITITE
+465 KNITVTE

-486 ADSYVVSISNIG
+486 ADSYVVSISDIG
-498 ELPESK
+498 ELPETK
-504 NNQTSLSAS
+504 NNQASLSAS

-531 SSKTK
+531 SSKAK

-541 MTYTYEAKKVQ
+541 MEYTYAAKKVQ
-552 LTTPS
+552 LTTPT

-594 TNSYV
+594 TNSYI
-599 YDSSQIISVGNHTIT
+599 YDTSQIISVGNHTIT

-656 SGNPTVDVYVGMD
+656 SGNPTVEVYVGMD

-676 SMAGGFATA
+676 SIAGGFAA
-685 AKRTLKDP
+685 ASQRTLQDP
-693 TGTVHIY
+693 IGTVHIY
-700 DSTTS
+700 DTTTS
-705 IQIYLNEDAETVEQE
+705 VQIYLNEQQ

>member
-12 RKYNQFSQTDVAQTL
+12 RKYNQFSQTDVAGKL

-48 LKILAEMFGVSVD
+48 LKILAEMFGVSID
-61 ALVDNSKTIVIPEE
+61 ALLDNNKTIVIPEE

-81 QIPSFSSAASEKTQ
+81 QIPSFSSNASEKTQ
-95 QMTTL
+95 QMSTL

-108 DTVKEEATQETKI
+108 NTVADAAQETKVI
-121 ISQQPLSSITE
+121 TQQPLSSVAQAEPQE
-132 KQPQEEETVEEEE
+132 KTVDPEEEEVQEEE
-145 QEERP
+145 P
-150 VSHRKAEPT
+150 VSHRKAAVRT
-159 ENGGKKKKNTL
+159 DGGKKKNTL

-175 VAVLIVAIAGA
+175 IA
-186 LLLLG
+186 LLIIAAAAFLLLMG
-191 GSHSVALSKENRLAA
+191 GFHSVALSKENRLAA

-216 SGKINVRGELEGA
+216 NGKITVRGELEGA
-229 SSFTEGVQ
+229 SSFSEGVQ
-237 VSGYGSHAAALTST
+237 VSGYGSHAAALSDK
-251 GKVVDNM
+251 GKVTDNRF
-258 YSSEVSSWK
+258 SSEVSSWN

-272 AAGNNH
+272 AAGKNH
-278 VVAVT
+278 IVAVT
-283 DEGNVLCAGS
+283 DEGKVLCAGS
-293 EAACKVES
+293 EEACQVSS
-301 WTNIEK
+301 WNNIEK

-312 EVTVGITNDGQ
+312 ETTVGITNDGQ
-323 VKVAGNGDALSSLS
+323 IKVAGNGEFLSSVTGIS
-337 SINDLALG
+337 DISMSDNLA
-345 DSFAAWVKSDGTVS
+345 AYVRSDGTVA
-359 VSMLSSGTVVDT
+359 VSMLGSGNVLDT
-371 SSWVDVRNTAVGSDF
+371 SSWVDVRNTAVGSDY
-386 VLGLTSDGSILCE
+386 VIGLTTDGSILCE
-399 SSDEEFKTQV
+399 SADEEFKAEV
-409 TGWKNIRYIAAG
+409 TGWKNIRYLAASDR
-421 NGTAVAIDRSGNM
+421 TAVAIDRSGNM
-434 YGAGDNS
+434 HGAGDNS
-441 YNQYVNQNQ
+441 CNQYENQNKKD
-450 STGDENKEEE
+450 DENQEDE

-465 KNITITE
+465 KNITVTE

-486 ADSYVVSISNIG
+486 ADSYVVSIYDIG
-498 ELPESK
+498 ELPETK
-504 NNQTSLSAS
+504 NNQASLSAS

-531 SSKTK
+531 SSKAK

-541 MTYTYEAKKVQ
+541 MEYTYAAKKVQ
-552 LTTPS
+552 LTTPT

-594 TNSYV
+594 TNSYI
-599 YDSSQIISVGNHTIT
+599 YDTSQIISVGNHTIT

-676 SMAGGFATA
+676 SMAGGFAA
-685 AKRTLKDP
+685 ASQRTLQDP

-700 DSTTS
+700 DTTTS
-705 IQIYLNEDAETVEQE
+705 IQIYLNEQE